1 MASTYSISGLASGL
15 DWRSM
20 ISQLVELERR
30 PITLLEEKQTTLG
43 EKKSAWNQVNSLLRS
58 LKTAAGALN
67 SPDDFSLFTPKAT
80 INSTTLNVSDLLSYA
95 VGSNATEGSYNIIVN
110 NLAAA
115 QKLASKSFS
124 STSEALGISGILI
137 INNRA
142 LSIAATDSLATIQN
156 KINSLNS
163 GENPAG
169 VTASIIAV
177 STGEYR
183 LSLTSRATGSEGI
196 SLANGSAAN
205 ILTQLGLA
213 DDTLSLR
220 NAVTGGARSWAF
232 SNSADPIGESLGLT
246 GAASGTVTIAGVAVS
261 IDLSTDSLEDIAGTI
276 NNDAA
281 LQAAGVRASVV
292 QSKNG
297 GNEAVYTLQI
307 DGTQNFT
314 DSNNI
319 LQTLGILKQG
329 YSDVTGVSGT
339 IKNTVNGTAISSG
352 TLLIDIDGYNT
363 WTSGDSITI
372 QGTGH
377 DGTALDAPVFSITEF
392 STVGDL
398 LSAVETAFG
407 GEATA
412 YVDGSGAIVV
422 EDNLAGVSSLSLTLT
437 PSIAASNSSLDFGT
451 FESSTIR
458 KREIVAGQDAEITL
472 DGITF
477 TRSTNQISDVIAGV
491 TLDLMR
497 ADEDA
502 TITLNVE
509 RDYEGIK
516 RKIKEFVDSYN
527 KVMSFIAAQNAAPG
541 EGETAKP
548 LYADASLQTVK
559 STLRSVVL
567 SGVTGLNS
575 TLDHL
580 SLIGVNIDKTGQL
593 SINDEKLDG
602 YLKSNFEDVVNLFSA
617 QGSSTNSSLTYIAS
631 GINMAEGDYEV
642 EISQTATRASVVGSG
657 FSGTLSGDATLTL
670 ASAGGKEE
678 TISLS
683 AGWNIT
689 SIVNAINSGNT
700 LGIVAEND
708 DGQLR
713 ISSNTYGSAGEFTLS
728 VTGGNLGLADGT
740 YAGLDVAGRIRE
752 QGSSDW
758 MSMTG
763 RGQTLIG
770 DDDQAVEGLRLRY
783 TGPETGMID
792 FSFIKGVGDKLD
804 KALHYMSDGIDGY
817 VANKQKSLQNQI
829 NNIDKKIDRMEMRLT
844 KYQETLIAKYTA
856 MERLLSQLQSQQSW
870 LMNQISFMSG
880 S

>member
-1 MASTYSISGLASGL
+1 
-15 DWRSM
+15 
-20 ISQLVELERR
+20 
-30 PITLLEEKQTTLG
+30 
-43 EKKSAWNQVNSLLRS
+43 RS

-67 SPDDFSLFTPKAT
+67 SPDDFNLFTPKAT

-95 VGSNATEGSYNIIVN
+95 VGSNATEGSYNITVN

-115 QKLASKSFS
+115 QKLSSKSFG
-124 STSEALGISGILI
+124 STSEALGISGELI
-137 INNRA
+137 INNRV
-142 LSIAATDSLATIQN
+142 LSIAATDSLSTIQN
-156 KINSLNS
+156 KINALNS
-163 GENPAG
+163 SENPAG
-169 VTASIIAV
+169 VTASIIAI

-196 SLANGSAAN
+196 SLASGSADN

-213 DDTLSLR
+213 DGTLSLR

-232 SNSADPIGESLGLT
+232 SSSAGSIGQVFGLT

-276 NNDAA
+276 NNNAA
-281 LQAAGVRASVV
+281 LQAAGVHASVV

-297 GNEAVYTLQI
+297 DETVYTLQI
-307 DGTQNFT
+307 DGTQDFT
-314 DSNNI
+314 DSSNI

-329 YSDVTGVSGT
+329 YSDVTGLNGT
-339 IKNTVNGTAISSG
+339 MENTVNGAAISSS

-363 WTSGDSITI
+363 WTPGDSITI

-377 DGTALDAPVFSITEF
+377 DGTALDASVFSITES

-398 LSAVETAFG
+398 LSAVEAAFG
-407 GEATA
+407 GEVTA
-412 YVDGSGAIVV
+412 YVNGSGAIVV
-422 EDNLAGVSSLSLTLT
+422 EDNQAGASSLSLTLT
-437 PSIAASNSSLDFGT
+437 PSIAAANSSLNFGS

-477 TRSTNQISDVIAGV
+477 TRSTNQISDVIAGI
-491 TLDLMR
+491 TLDLIG
-497 ADEDA
+497 ADENA
-502 TITLNVE
+502 TITLNVV
-509 RDYEGIK
+509 RDYEGVK
-516 RKIKEFVDSYN
+516 GKIKELVDSYN
-527 KVMSFIAAQNAAPG
+527 KVMSYIAAQNEAPG
-541 EGETAKP
+541 EGNATKP
-548 LYADASLQTVK
+548 LYADTSLYTVK
-559 STLRSVVL
+559 STLRSIIL
-567 SGVTGLNS
+567 SGVTGLDS
-575 TLDHL
+575 GLDHL
-580 SLIGVNIDKTGQL
+580 SLIGINIDKTGQL
-593 SINDEKLDG
+593 SINNAKLDG
-602 YLKSNFEDVVNLFSA
+602 YLQSNFEDVVNLFSA
-617 QGSSTNSSLTYIAS
+617 QGTSMNSSLTYITS

-642 EISQTATRASVVGSG
+642 EITQTATRASAVGSG
-657 FSGTLSGDATLTL
+657 FSGVLSEDATLTL
-670 ASAGGKEE
+670 TNARGKEE
-678 TISLS
+678 TITLS
-683 AGWNIT
+683 AGLNIA

-708 DGQLR
+708 GGQLR
-713 ISSNTYGSAGEFTLS
+713 ISSSTYGSSGEFTLS
-728 VTGGNLGLADGT
+728 MTGGNLGLADGT
-740 YAGLDVAGRIRE
+740 YTGLDVAGRIRE

-770 DDDQAVEGLRLRY
+770 DDDQAVEGLWLRY
-783 TGPETGMID
+783 TGSETGMVD
-792 FSFIKGVGDKLD
+792 FSFIKGVGDRLD

-844 KYQETLIAKYTA
+844 QYQETLIAKYTA

-880 S
+880 V

>member
-1 MASTYSISGLASGL
+1 MAATYSISGLASGL

-43 EKKSAWNQVNSLLRS
+43 EKKSAWNQVNSLLSS

-67 SPDDFSLFTPKAT
+67 SPDDFNLFTPKAT

-95 VGSNATEGSYNIIVN
+95 VGSNATEGSYNITVN

-115 QKLASKSFS
+115 QKLSSKSFG
-124 STSEALGISGILI
+124 STSEALGISGELI
-137 INNRA
+137 INNRV
-142 LSIAATDSLATIQN
+142 LSIAATDSLSTIQN
-156 KINSLNS
+156 KINALNS

-169 VTASIIAV
+169 VTASIIAI

-196 SLANGSAAN
+196 SLASGSADN

-213 DDTLSLR
+213 DGTLSLR

-232 SNSADPIGESLGLT
+232 SSSADSIGQVFGLT

-276 NNDAA
+276 NNNAA
-281 LQAAGVRASVV
+281 LQAAGVHASVV

-297 GNEAVYTLQI
+297 DETVYTLQI
-307 DGTQNFT
+307 DGTQDFT
-314 DSNNI
+314 DSSNI

-329 YSDVTGVSGT
+329 YSDVTGVNGT
-339 IKNTVNGTAISSG
+339 MENTVNGAAISSS

-363 WTSGDSITI
+363 WTPGDSITI

-377 DGTALDAPVFSITEF
+377 DGTALDASVFSITES

-398 LSAVETAFG
+398 LSAVEAAFG
-407 GEATA
+407 GEVTA
-412 YVDGSGAIVV
+412 YVNGSGAIVV
-422 EDNLAGVSSLSLTLT
+422 EDNQAGASSLSLTLT
-437 PSIAASNSSLDFGT
+437 PSIAAANSSLNFGS

-477 TRSTNQISDVIAGV
+477 TRSTNQISDVIAGI
-491 TLDLMR
+491 TLDLIG
-497 ADEDA
+497 ADENA
-502 TITLNVE
+502 TITLNVV
-509 RDYEGIK
+509 RDYEGVK
-516 RKIKEFVDSYN
+516 GKIKELVDSYN
-527 KVMSFIAAQNAAPG
+527 KVMSYIAAQNEAPG
-541 EGETAKP
+541 EGNATKP
-548 LYADASLQTVK
+548 LYADTSLYTVK
-559 STLRSVVL
+559 STLRSIIL
-567 SGVTGLNS
+567 SGVTGLDS
-575 TLDHL
+575 GLDHL

-593 SINDEKLDG
+593 SINNAKLDG
-602 YLKSNFEDVVNLFSA
+602 YLQSNFEDVVNLFSA
-617 QGSSTNSSLTYIAS
+617 QGTSMNSSLTYITS

-642 EISQTATRASVVGSG
+642 EITQTATRASAVGSG
-657 FSGTLSGDATLTL
+657 FSGVLSEDATLTL
-670 ASAGGKEE
+670 TNARGKEE
-678 TISLS
+678 TITLS
-683 AGWNIT
+683 AGLNIA

-708 DGQLR
+708 GGQLR
-713 ISSNTYGSAGEFTLS
+713 ISSSTYGSSGEFTLS
-728 VTGGNLGLADGT
+728 MTGGNLGLADGT
-740 YAGLDVAGRIRE
+740 YTGLDVAGRIRE

-770 DDDQAVEGLRLRY
+770 DDDQAVEGLWLRY
-783 TGPETGMID
+783 TGSETGMVD
-792 FSFIKGVGDKLD
+792 FSFIKGVGDRLD

-844 KYQETLIAKYTA
+844 QYQETLIAKYTA

-880 S
+880 V

>member
-67 SPDDFSLFTPKAT
+67 SPDDFNLFTPKAT

-95 VGSNATEGSYNIIVN
+95 VGSNATEGSYNITVN

-115 QKLASKSFS
+115 QKLSSKSFG
-124 STSEALGISGILI
+124 STSEALGISGELI
-137 INNRA
+137 INNRV
-142 LSIAATDSLATIQN
+142 LSIAATDSLSTIQN
-156 KINSLNS
+156 KINALNS
-163 GENPAG
+163 SENPAG
-169 VTASIIAV
+169 VTASIIAI

-196 SLANGSAAN
+196 SLASGSADN

-213 DDTLSLR
+213 DGTLSLR

-232 SNSADPIGESLGLT
+232 SSSADSIGQVFGLT

-276 NNDAA
+276 NNNAA
-281 LQAAGVRASVV
+281 LQAAGVHASVV

-297 GNEAVYTLQI
+297 DETVYTLQI
-307 DGTQNFT
+307 DGTQDFT
-314 DSNNI
+314 DSSNI

-329 YSDVTGVSGT
+329 YSDVTGVNGT
-339 IKNTVNGTAISSG
+339 MENTVNGAAISSS

-363 WTSGDSITI
+363 WTPGDSITI

-377 DGTALDAPVFSITEF
+377 DGTALDASVFSITES

-398 LSAVETAFG
+398 LSAVEAAFG
-407 GEATA
+407 GEVTA
-412 YVDGSGAIVV
+412 YVNGSGAIVV
-422 EDNLAGVSSLSLTLT
+422 EDNQAGASSLSLTLT
-437 PSIAASNSSLDFGT
+437 PSIAAANSSLNFGS

-477 TRSTNQISDVIAGV
+477 TRSTNQISDVIAGI
-491 TLDLMR
+491 TLDLIG
-497 ADEDA
+497 ADENA
-502 TITLNVE
+502 TITLNVV
-509 RDYEGIK
+509 RDYEGVK
-516 RKIKEFVDSYN
+516 GKIKELVDSYN
-527 KVMSFIAAQNAAPG
+527 KVMSYIAAQNEAPG
-541 EGETAKP
+541 EGNATKP
-548 LYADASLQTVK
+548 LYADTSLYTVK
-559 STLRSVVL
+559 STLRSIIL
-567 SGVTGLNS
+567 SGVTGLDS
-575 TLDHL
+575 GLDHL
-580 SLIGVNIDKTGQL
+580 SLIGINIDKTGQL
-593 SINDEKLDG
+593 SINNAKLDG
-602 YLKSNFEDVVNLFSA
+602 YLQSNFEDVVNLFSA
-617 QGSSTNSSLTYIAS
+617 QGTSMNSSLTYITS

-642 EISQTATRASVVGSG
+642 EITQTATRASAVGSG
-657 FSGTLSGDATLTL
+657 FSGVLSEDATLTL
-670 ASAGGKEE
+670 TNARGKEE
-678 TISLS
+678 TITLS
-683 AGWNIT
+683 AGLNIA

-708 DGQLR
+708 GGQLR
-713 ISSNTYGSAGEFTLS
+713 ISSSTYGSSGEFTLS
-728 VTGGNLGLADGT
+728 MTGGNLGLADGT
-740 YAGLDVAGRIRE
+740 YTGLDVAGRIRE

-770 DDDQAVEGLRLRY
+770 DDDQAVEGLWLRY
-783 TGPETGMID
+783 TGSETGMVD
-792 FSFIKGVGDKLD
+792 FSFIKGVGDRLD

-844 KYQETLIAKYTA
+844 QYQETLIAKYTA

>member
-67 SPDDFSLFTPKAT
+67 SPDDFNLFTPKAT

-95 VGSNATEGSYNIIVN
+95 VGSNATEGSYNITVN

-115 QKLASKSFS
+115 QKLSSKSFG
-124 STSEALGISGILI
+124 STSEALGISGELI
-137 INNRA
+137 INNRV
-142 LSIAATDSLATIQN
+142 LSIAATDSLSTIQN
-156 KINSLNS
+156 KINALNS
-163 GENPAG
+163 SENPAG
-169 VTASIIAV
+169 VTASIIAI

-196 SLANGSAAN
+196 SLASGSADN

-213 DDTLSLR
+213 DGTLSLR

-232 SNSADPIGESLGLT
+232 SSSAGSIGQVFGLT

-276 NNDAA
+276 NNNAA
-281 LQAAGVRASVV
+281 LQAAGVHASVV

-297 GNEAVYTLQI
+297 DETVYTLQI
-307 DGTQNFT
+307 DGTQDFT
-314 DSNNI
+314 DSSNI

-329 YSDVTGVSGT
+329 YSDVTGVNGT
-339 IKNTVNGTAISSG
+339 MENTVNGAAISSS

-363 WTSGDSITI
+363 WTPGDSITI

-377 DGTALDAPVFSITEF
+377 DGTALDASVFSITES

-398 LSAVETAFG
+398 LSAVEAAFG
-407 GEATA
+407 GEVTA
-412 YVDGSGAIVV
+412 YVNGSGAIVV
-422 EDNLAGVSSLSLTLT
+422 EDNQAGASSLSLTLT
-437 PSIAASNSSLDFGT
+437 PSIAAANSSLNFGS

-477 TRSTNQISDVIAGV
+477 TRSTNQISDVIAGI
-491 TLDLMR
+491 TLDLIG
-497 ADEDA
+497 ADENA
-502 TITLNVE
+502 TITLNVV
-509 RDYEGIK
+509 RDYEGVK
-516 RKIKEFVDSYN
+516 GKIKELVDSYN
-527 KVMSFIAAQNAAPG
+527 KVMSYIAAQNEAPG
-541 EGETAKP
+541 EGNATKP
-548 LYADASLQTVK
+548 LYADTSLYTVK
-559 STLRSVVL
+559 STLRSIIL
-567 SGVTGLNS
+567 SGVTGLDS
-575 TLDHL
+575 GLDHL
-580 SLIGVNIDKTGQL
+580 SLIGINIDKTGQL
-593 SINDEKLDG
+593 SINNAKLDG
-602 YLKSNFEDVVNLFSA
+602 YLQSNFEDVVNLFSA
-617 QGSSTNSSLTYIAS
+617 QGTSMNSSLTYITS

-642 EISQTATRASVVGSG
+642 EITQTATRASAVGSG
-657 FSGTLSGDATLTL
+657 FSGVLSEDATLTL
-670 ASAGGKEE
+670 TNARGKEE
-678 TISLS
+678 TITLS
-683 AGWNIT
+683 AGLNIA

-708 DGQLR
+708 GGQLR
-713 ISSNTYGSAGEFTLS
+713 ISSSTYGSSGEFTLS
-728 VTGGNLGLADGT
+728 MTGGNLGLADGT
-740 YAGLDVAGRIRE
+740 YTGLDVAGRIRE

-770 DDDQAVEGLRLRY
+770 DDDQAVEGLWLRY
-783 TGPETGMID
+783 TGSETGMVD
-792 FSFIKGVGDKLD
+792 FSFIKGVGDRLD

-844 KYQETLIAKYTA
+844 QYQETLIAKYTA

-880 S
+880 V

>member
-67 SPDDFSLFTPKAT
+67 SPDDFNLFTPKAT

-95 VGSNATEGSYNIIVN
+95 VGSNATEGSYNITVN

-115 QKLASKSFS
+115 QKLSSKSFG
-124 STSEALGISGILI
+124 STSEALGISGELI
-137 INNRA
+137 INNRV
-142 LSIAATDSLATIQN
+142 LSIAATDSLSTIQN
-156 KINSLNS
+156 KINALNS

-169 VTASIIAV
+169 VTASIIAI

-196 SLANGSAAN
+196 SLASGSADN

-213 DDTLSLR
+213 DGTLSLR

-232 SNSADPIGESLGLT
+232 SSSADSIGQVFGLT

-276 NNDAA
+276 NNNAA
-281 LQAAGVRASVV
+281 LQAAGVHASVV

-297 GNEAVYTLQI
+297 DETVYTLQI
-307 DGTQNFT
+307 DGTQDFT
-314 DSNNI
+314 DSSNI

-329 YSDVTGVSGT
+329 YSDVTGVNGT
-339 IKNTVNGTAISSG
+339 MENTVNGAAISSS

-363 WTSGDSITI
+363 WTPGDSITI

-377 DGTALDAPVFSITEF
+377 DGTALDASVFSITES

-398 LSAVETAFG
+398 LSAVEAAFG
-407 GEATA
+407 GEVTA
-412 YVDGSGAIVV
+412 YVNGSGAIVV
-422 EDNLAGVSSLSLTLT
+422 EDNQAGASSLSLTLT
-437 PSIAASNSSLDFGT
+437 PSIAAANSSLNFGS

-477 TRSTNQISDVIAGV
+477 TRSTNQISDVIAGI
-491 TLDLMR
+491 TLDLIG
-497 ADEDA
+497 ADENA
-502 TITLNVE
+502 TITLNVV
-509 RDYEGIK
+509 RDYEGVK
-516 RKIKEFVDSYN
+516 DKIKELVDSYN
-527 KVMSFIAAQNAAPG
+527 KVVSYIAAQNEAPG
-541 EGETAKP
+541 EGNATKP
-548 LYADASLQTVK
+548 LYADTSLYTVK
-559 STLRSVVL
+559 STLRSIIL
-567 SGVTGLNS
+567 SGVTGLDS
-575 TLDHL
+575 GLDHL
-580 SLIGVNIDKTGQL
+580 SLIGINIDKTGQL
-593 SINDEKLDG
+593 SINNAKLDG
-602 YLKSNFEDVVNLFSA
+602 YLQSNFEDVVNLFSA
-617 QGSSTNSSLTYIAS
+617 QGTSMNSSLTYITS

-642 EISQTATRASVVGSG
+642 EITQTATRASAVGSG
-657 FSGTLSGDATLTL
+657 FSGVLSEDATLTL
-670 ASAGGKEE
+670 TNARGKEE
-678 TISLS
+678 TITLS
-683 AGWNIT
+683 AGLNIA

-708 DGQLR
+708 GGQLR
-713 ISSNTYGSAGEFTLS
+713 ISSSTYGSSGEFTLS
-728 VTGGNLGLADGT
+728 MTGGNLGLADGT
-740 YAGLDVAGRIRE
+740 YTGLDVAGRIRE

-770 DDDQAVEGLRLRY
+770 DDDQAVEGLWLRY
-783 TGPETGMID
+783 TGSETGMVD
-792 FSFIKGVGDKLD
+792 FSFIKGVGDRLD

-844 KYQETLIAKYTA
+844 QYQETLIAKYTA

-880 S
+880 V

>member
-1 MASTYSISGLASGL
+1 MAATYSISGLASGL

-67 SPDDFSLFTPKAT
+67 SPDDFNLFTPKAT

-95 VGSNATEGSYNIIVN
+95 VGSNATEGSYNITVN

-115 QKLASKSFS
+115 QKLSSKSFG
-124 STSEALGISGILI
+124 STSEALGISGELI
-137 INNRA
+137 INNRV
-142 LSIAATDSLATIQN
+142 LSIAATDSLSTIQN
-156 KINSLNS
+156 KINALNS

-169 VTASIIAV
+169 VTASIIAI

-183 LSLTSRATGSEGI
+183 LSLTSRVTGSEGI
-196 SLANGSAAN
+196 SLASGSADN

-213 DDTLSLR
+213 DGTLSLR

-232 SNSADPIGESLGLT
+232 SSSADSIGQVFGLT

-276 NNDAA
+276 NNNAA
-281 LQAAGVRASVV
+281 LQAAGVHASVV

-297 GNEAVYTLQI
+297 DETVYTLQI
-307 DGTQNFT
+307 DGTQDFT
-314 DSNNI
+314 DSSNI

-329 YSDVTGVSGT
+329 YSDVTGVNGT
-339 IKNTVNGTAISSG
+339 MENTVNGAAISSS

-363 WTSGDSITI
+363 WTPGDSITI

-377 DGTALDAPVFSITEF
+377 DGTALDASVFSITES

-398 LSAVETAFG
+398 LSAVEAAFG
-407 GEATA
+407 GEVTA
-412 YVDGSGAIVV
+412 YVNGSGAIVV
-422 EDNLAGVSSLSLTLT
+422 EDNQAGASSLSLTLT
-437 PSIAASNSSLDFGT
+437 PSIAAANSSLNFGS

-477 TRSTNQISDVIAGV
+477 TRSTNQISDVIAGI
-491 TLDLMR
+491 TLDLIG
-497 ADEDA
+497 ADENA
-502 TITLNVE
+502 TITLNVV
-509 RDYEGIK
+509 RDYEGVK
-516 RKIKEFVDSYN
+516 GKIKELVDSYN
-527 KVMSFIAAQNAAPG
+527 KVMSYIAAQNEAPG
-541 EGETAKP
+541 EGNATKP
-548 LYADASLQTVK
+548 LYADTSLYTVK
-559 STLRSVVL
+559 STLRSIIL
-567 SGVTGLNS
+567 SGVTGLDS
-575 TLDHL
+575 GLDHL
-580 SLIGVNIDKTGQL
+580 SLIGINIDKTGQL
-593 SINDEKLDG
+593 SINNAKLDG
-602 YLKSNFEDVVNLFSA
+602 YLQSNFEDVVNLFSA
-617 QGSSTNSSLTYIAS
+617 QGTSMNSSLTYITS

-642 EISQTATRASVVGSG
+642 EITQTATRASAVGSG
-657 FSGTLSGDATLTL
+657 FSGVLSEDATLTL
-670 ASAGGKEE
+670 TNARGKEE
-678 TISLS
+678 TITLS
-683 AGWNIT
+683 AGLNIA

-708 DGQLR
+708 GGQLR
-713 ISSNTYGSAGEFTLS
+713 ISSSTYGSSGEFTLS
-728 VTGGNLGLADGT
+728 MTGGNLGLADGT
-740 YAGLDVAGRIRE
+740 YTGLDVAGRIRE

-770 DDDQAVEGLRLRY
+770 DDDQAVEGLWLRY
-783 TGPETGMID
+783 TGSETGMVD
-792 FSFIKGVGDKLD
+792 FSFIKGVGDRLD

-844 KYQETLIAKYTA
+844 QYQETLIAKYTA

-880 S
+880 V

>member
-67 SPDDFSLFTPKAT
+67 SPDDFNLFTPKAT

-196 SLANGSAAN
+196 SLASGSADN

-213 DDTLSLR
+213 DGTLSLR

-232 SNSADPIGESLGLT
+232 SSSAGSIGQVFGLT

-276 NNDAA
+276 NNNAA
-281 LQAAGVRASVV
+281 LQAAGVHASVV

-297 GNEAVYTLQI
+297 DETVYTLQI
-307 DGTQNFT
+307 DGTQDFT
-314 DSNNI
+314 DSSNI

-329 YSDVTGVSGT
+329 YSDVTGLNGT
-339 IKNTVNGTAISSG
+339 MENTVNGAAISSS

-363 WTSGDSITI
+363 WTPGDSITI

-377 DGTALDAPVFSITEF
+377 DGTALDASVFSITES

-398 LSAVETAFG
+398 LSAVEAAFG
-407 GEATA
+407 GEVTA
-412 YVDGSGAIVV
+412 YVNGSGAIVV
-422 EDNLAGVSSLSLTLT
+422 EDNQAGASSLSLTLT
-437 PSIAASNSSLDFGT
+437 PSIAAANSSLNFGS

-477 TRSTNQISDVIAGV
+477 TRSTNQISDVIAGI
-491 TLDLMR
+491 TLDLIG
-497 ADEDA
+497 ADENA
-502 TITLNVE
+502 TITLNVV
-509 RDYEGIK
+509 RDYEGVK
-516 RKIKEFVDSYN
+516 GKIKELVDSYN
-527 KVMSFIAAQNAAPG
+527 KVMSYIAAQNEAPG
-541 EGETAKP
+541 EGNATKP
-548 LYADASLQTVK
+548 LYADTSLYTVK
-559 STLRSVVL
+559 STLRSIIL
-567 SGVTGLNS
+567 SGVTGLDS
-575 TLDHL
+575 GLDHL
-580 SLIGVNIDKTGQL
+580 SLIGINIDKTGQL
-593 SINDEKLDG
+593 SINNAKLDG
-602 YLKSNFEDVVNLFSA
+602 YLQSNFEDVVNLFSA
-617 QGSSTNSSLTYIAS
+617 QGTSMNSSLTYITS

-642 EISQTATRASVVGSG
+642 EITQTATRASAVGSG
-657 FSGTLSGDATLTL
+657 FSGVLSEDATLTL
-670 ASAGGKEE
+670 TNARGKEE
-678 TISLS
+678 TITLS
-683 AGWNIT
+683 AGLNIA

-708 DGQLR
+708 GGQLR
-713 ISSNTYGSAGEFTLS
+713 ISSSTYGSSGEFTLS
-728 VTGGNLGLADGT
+728 MTGGNLGLADGT
-740 YAGLDVAGRIRE
+740 YTGLDVAGRIRE

-770 DDDQAVEGLRLRY
+770 DDDQAVEGLWLRY
-783 TGPETGMID
+783 TGSETGMVD
-792 FSFIKGVGDKLD
+792 FSFIKGVGDRLD

-844 KYQETLIAKYTA
+844 QYQETLIAKYTA

-880 S
+880 V

>member
-1 MASTYSISGLASGL
+1 
-15 DWRSM
+15 M

-67 SPDDFSLFTPKAT
+67 SPDDFNLFTPKAT

-95 VGSNATEGSYNIIVN
+95 VGSNATEGSYNITVN

-115 QKLASKSFS
+115 QKLSSKSFG
-124 STSEALGISGILI
+124 STSEALGISGELI
-137 INNRA
+137 INNRV
-142 LSIAATDSLATIQN
+142 LSIAATDSLSTIQN
-156 KINSLNS
+156 KINALNS

-169 VTASIIAV
+169 VTASIIAI

-196 SLANGSAAN
+196 SLASGSADN

-213 DDTLSLR
+213 DGTLSLR

-232 SNSADPIGESLGLT
+232 SSSADSIGQVFGLT

-276 NNDAA
+276 NNNAA
-281 LQAAGVRASVV
+281 LQAAGVHASVV

-297 GNEAVYTLQI
+297 DETVYTLQI
-307 DGTQNFT
+307 DGTQDFT
-314 DSNNI
+314 DSSNI

-329 YSDVTGVSGT
+329 YSDVTGVNGT
-339 IKNTVNGTAISSG
+339 MENTVNGAAISSS

-363 WTSGDSITI
+363 WTPGDSITI

-377 DGTALDAPVFSITEF
+377 DGTALDASVFSITES

-398 LSAVETAFG
+398 LSAVEAAFG
-407 GEATA
+407 GEVTA
-412 YVDGSGAIVV
+412 YVNGSGAIVV
-422 EDNLAGVSSLSLTLT
+422 EDNQAGASSLSLTLT
-437 PSIAASNSSLDFGT
+437 PSIAAANSSLNFGS

-477 TRSTNQISDVIAGV
+477 TRSTNQISDVIAGI
-491 TLDLMR
+491 TLDLIG
-497 ADEDA
+497 ADENA
-502 TITLNVE
+502 TITLNVV
-509 RDYEGIK
+509 RDYEGVK
-516 RKIKEFVDSYN
+516 GKIKELVDSYN
-527 KVMSFIAAQNAAPG
+527 KVMSYIAAQNEAPG
-541 EGETAKP
+541 EGNATKP
-548 LYADASLQTVK
+548 LYADTSLYTVK
-559 STLRSVVL
+559 STLRSIIL
-567 SGVTGLNS
+567 SGVTGLDS
-575 TLDHL
+575 GLDHL
-580 SLIGVNIDKTGQL
+580 SLIGINIDKTGQL
-593 SINDEKLDG
+593 SINNAKLDG
-602 YLKSNFEDVVNLFSA
+602 YLQSNFEDVVNLFSA
-617 QGSSTNSSLTYIAS
+617 QGTSMNSSLTYITS

-642 EISQTATRASVVGSG
+642 EITQTATRASAVGSG
-657 FSGTLSGDATLTL
+657 FSGVLSEDATLTL
-670 ASAGGKEE
+670 TNARGKEE
-678 TISLS
+678 TITLS
-683 AGWNIT
+683 AGLNIA

-708 DGQLR
+708 GGQLR
-713 ISSNTYGSAGEFTLS
+713 ISSSTYGSSGEFTLS
-728 VTGGNLGLADGT
+728 MTGGNLGLADGT
-740 YAGLDVAGRIRE
+740 YTGLDVAGRIRE

-770 DDDQAVEGLRLRY
+770 DDDQAVEGLWLRY
-783 TGPETGMID
+783 TGSETGMVD
-792 FSFIKGVGDKLD
+792 FSFIKGVGDRLD

-844 KYQETLIAKYTA
+844 QYQETLIAKYTA

-880 S
+880 V

>member
-1 MASTYSISGLASGL
+1 MAATYSISGLASGL

-67 SPDDFSLFTPKAT
+67 SPDDFNLFTPKAT

-95 VGSNATEGSYNIIVN
+95 VGSNATEGSYNITVN

-115 QKLASKSFS
+115 QKLSSKSFG
-124 STSEALGISGILI
+124 STSEALGISGELI
-137 INNRA
+137 INNRV
-142 LSIAATDSLATIQN
+142 LSIAATDSLSTIQN
-156 KINSLNS
+156 KINALNS
-163 GENPAG
+163 SENPAG
-169 VTASIIAV
+169 VTASIIAI

-196 SLANGSAAN
+196 SLASGSADN

-213 DDTLSLR
+213 DGTLSLR

-232 SNSADPIGESLGLT
+232 SSSADSIGQVFGLT

-276 NNDAA
+276 NNNAA
-281 LQAAGVRASVV
+281 LQAAGVHASVV

-297 GNEAVYTLQI
+297 DETVYTLQI
-307 DGTQNFT
+307 DGTQDFT
-314 DSNNI
+314 DSSNI

-329 YSDVTGVSGT
+329 YSDVTGVNGT
-339 IKNTVNGTAISSG
+339 MENTVNGAAISSS

-363 WTSGDSITI
+363 WTPGDSITI

-377 DGTALDAPVFSITEF
+377 DGTALDASVFSITES

-398 LSAVETAFG
+398 LSAVEAAFG
-407 GEATA
+407 GEVTA
-412 YVDGSGAIVV
+412 YVNGSGAIVV
-422 EDNLAGVSSLSLTLT
+422 EDNQAGASSLSLTLT
-437 PSIAASNSSLDFGT
+437 PSIAAANSSLNFGS

-477 TRSTNQISDVIAGV
+477 TRSTNQISDVIAGI
-491 TLDLMR
+491 TLDLIG
-497 ADEDA
+497 ADENA
-502 TITLNVE
+502 TITLNVV
-509 RDYEGIK
+509 RDYEGVK
-516 RKIKEFVDSYN
+516 GKIKELVDSYN
-527 KVMSFIAAQNAAPG
+527 KVMSYIAAQNEAPG
-541 EGETAKP
+541 EGNATKP
-548 LYADASLQTVK
+548 LYADTSLYTVK
-559 STLRSVVL
+559 STLRSIIL
-567 SGVTGLNS
+567 SGVTGRDS
-575 TLDHL
+575 GLDHL
-580 SLIGVNIDKTGQL
+580 SLIGINIDKTGQL
-593 SINDEKLDG
+593 SINNAKLDG
-602 YLKSNFEDVVNLFSA
+602 YLQSNFEDVVNLFSA
-617 QGSSTNSSLTYIAS
+617 QGTSMNSSLTYITS

-642 EISQTATRASVVGSG
+642 EITQTATRASAVGSG
-657 FSGTLSGDATLTL
+657 FSGVLSEDATLTL
-670 ASAGGKEE
+670 TNARGKEE
-678 TISLS
+678 TITLS
-683 AGWNIT
+683 AGLNIA

-708 DGQLR
+708 GGQLR
-713 ISSNTYGSAGEFTLS
+713 ISSSTYGSSGEFTLS
-728 VTGGNLGLADGT
+728 MTGGNLGLADGT
-740 YAGLDVAGRIRE
+740 YTGLDVAGRIRE

-770 DDDQAVEGLRLRY
+770 DDDQAVEGLWLRY
-783 TGPETGMID
+783 TGSETGMVD
-792 FSFIKGVGDKLD
+792 FSFIKGVGDRLD

-844 KYQETLIAKYTA
+844 QYQETLIAKYTA

-880 S
+880 V

>member
-1 MASTYSISGLASGL
+1 MAATYSISGLASGL

-67 SPDDFSLFTPKAT
+67 SPDDFNLFTPKAT

-95 VGSNATEGSYNIIVN
+95 VGSNATEGSYNITVN

-115 QKLASKSFS
+115 QKLSSKSFG
-124 STSEALGISGILI
+124 STSEALGISGELI
-137 INNRA
+137 INNRV
-142 LSIAATDSLATIQN
+142 LSIAATDSLSTIQN
-156 KINSLNS
+156 KINALNS

-169 VTASIIAV
+169 VTASIIAI

-196 SLANGSAAN
+196 SLASGSADN

-213 DDTLSLR
+213 DGTLSLR

-232 SNSADPIGESLGLT
+232 SSSADSIGQVFGLT

-276 NNDAA
+276 NNNAA
-281 LQAAGVRASVV
+281 LQAAGVHASVV

-297 GNEAVYTLQI
+297 DETVYTLQI
-307 DGTQNFT
+307 DGTQDFT
-314 DSNNI
+314 DSSNI

-329 YSDVTGVSGT
+329 YSDVTGVNGT
-339 IKNTVNGTAISSG
+339 MENTVNGAAISSS

-363 WTSGDSITI
+363 WTPGDSITI

-377 DGTALDAPVFSITEF
+377 DGTALDASVFSITES

-398 LSAVETAFG
+398 LSAVEAAFG
-407 GEATA
+407 GEVTA
-412 YVDGSGAIVV
+412 YVNGSGAIVV
-422 EDNLAGVSSLSLTLT
+422 EDNQAGASSLSLTLT
-437 PSIAASNSSLDFGT
+437 PSIAAANSSLNFGS

-477 TRSTNQISDVIAGV
+477 TRSTNQISDVIAGI
-491 TLDLMR
+491 TLDLIG
-497 ADEDA
+497 ADENA
-502 TITLNVE
+502 TITLNVV
-509 RDYEGIK
+509 RDYEGVK
-516 RKIKEFVDSYN
+516 GKIKELVDSYN
-527 KVMSFIAAQNAAPG
+527 KVMSYIAAQNEAPG
-541 EGETAKP
+541 EGNATKP
-548 LYADASLQTVK
+548 LYADTSLYTVK
-559 STLRSVVL
+559 STLRSIIL
-567 SGVTGLNS
+567 SGVTGLDS
-575 TLDHL
+575 GLDHL
-580 SLIGVNIDKTGQL
+580 SLIGINIDKTGQL
-593 SINDEKLDG
+593 SINNAKLDG
-602 YLKSNFEDVVNLFSA
+602 YLQSNFEDVVNLFSA
-617 QGSSTNSSLTYIAS
+617 QGTSMNSSLTYITS

-642 EISQTATRASVVGSG
+642 EITQTATRASAVGSG
-657 FSGTLSGDATLTL
+657 FSGVLSEDATLTL
-670 ASAGGKEE
+670 TNARGKEE
-678 TISLS
+678 TITLS
-683 AGWNIT
+683 AGLNIA

-708 DGQLR
+708 GGQLR
-713 ISSNTYGSAGEFTLS
+713 ISSSTYGSSGEFTLS
-728 VTGGNLGLADGT
+728 MTGGNLGLADGT
-740 YAGLDVAGRIRE
+740 YTGLDVAGRIRE

-770 DDDQAVEGLRLRY
+770 DDDQAVEGLWLRY
-783 TGPETGMID
+783 TGSETGMVD
-792 FSFIKGVGDKLD
+792 FSFIKGVGDRLD

-844 KYQETLIAKYTA
+844 QYQETLIAKYTA

-880 S
+880 V

>member
-67 SPDDFSLFTPKAT
+67 SPDDFNLFTPKAT

-95 VGSNATEGSYNIIVN
+95 VGSNATEGSYNITVN

-115 QKLASKSFS
+115 QKLSSKSFG
-124 STSEALGISGILI
+124 STSEALGISGELI
-137 INNRA
+137 INNRV
-142 LSIAATDSLATIQN
+142 LSIAATDSLSTIQN
-156 KINSLNS
+156 KINALNS
-163 GENPAG
+163 SENPAG
-169 VTASIIAV
+169 VTASIIAI

-196 SLANGSAAN
+196 SLASGSADN

-213 DDTLSLR
+213 DGTLSLR

-232 SNSADPIGESLGLT
+232 SSSAGSIGQVFGLT

-276 NNDAA
+276 NNNAA
-281 LQAAGVRASVV
+281 LQAAGVHASVV

-297 GNEAVYTLQI
+297 DETVYTLQI
-307 DGTQNFT
+307 DGTQDFT
-314 DSNNI
+314 DSSNI

-329 YSDVTGVSGT
+329 YSDVTGVNGT
-339 IKNTVNGTAISSG
+339 MENTVNGAAISSS

-363 WTSGDSITI
+363 WTPGDSITI

-377 DGTALDAPVFSITEF
+377 DGTALDASVFSITES

-398 LSAVETAFG
+398 LSAVEAAFG
-407 GEATA
+407 GEVTA
-412 YVDGSGAIVV
+412 YVNGSGAIVV
-422 EDNLAGVSSLSLTLT
+422 EDNQAGASSLSLTLT
-437 PSIAASNSSLDFGT
+437 PSIAAANSSLNFGS

-477 TRSTNQISDVIAGV
+477 TRSTNQISDVIAGI
-491 TLDLMR
+491 TLDLIG
-497 ADEDA
+497 ADENA
-502 TITLNVE
+502 TITLNVV
-509 RDYEGIK
+509 RDYEGVK
-516 RKIKEFVDSYN
+516 GKIKELVDSYN
-527 KVMSFIAAQNAAPG
+527 KVMSYIAAQNEAPG
-541 EGETAKP
+541 EGNATKP
-548 LYADASLQTVK
+548 LYADTSLYTVK
-559 STLRSVVL
+559 STLRSIIL
-567 SGVTGLNS
+567 SGVTGLDS
-575 TLDHL
+575 GLDHL
-580 SLIGVNIDKTGQL
+580 SLIGINIDKTGQL
-593 SINDEKLDG
+593 SINNAKLDG
-602 YLKSNFEDVVNLFSA
+602 YLQSNFEDVVNLFSA
-617 QGSSTNSSLTYIAS
+617 QGTSMNSSLTYITS

-642 EISQTATRASVVGSG
+642 EITQTATRASAVGSG
-657 FSGTLSGDATLTL
+657 FSGVLSEDATLTL
-670 ASAGGKEE
+670 TNARGKEE
-678 TISLS
+678 TITLS
-683 AGWNIT
+683 AGLNIA

-708 DGQLR
+708 GGQLR
-713 ISSNTYGSAGEFTLS
+713 ISSSTYGSSGEFTLS
-728 VTGGNLGLADGT
+728 MTGGNLGLADGT
-740 YAGLDVAGRIRE
+740 YTGLDVAGRIRE

-770 DDDQAVEGLRLRY
+770 DDDQAVEGLWLRY
-783 TGPETGMID
+783 TGSETGMVD
-792 FSFIKGVGDKLD
+792 FSFIKGVGDRLD

-844 KYQETLIAKYTA
+844 QYQETLIAKYTA

>member
-1 MASTYSISGLASGL
+1 MTATYSISGLASGL

-58 LKTAAGALN
+58 LKTAADALN
-67 SPDDFSLFTPKAT
+67 SPDDFNLFTPKAT

-95 VGSNATEGSYNIIVN
+95 VGSNATEGSYNITVN

-115 QKLASKSFS
+115 QKLSSKSFG
-124 STSEALGISGILI
+124 STSEALGISGELI
-137 INNRA
+137 INNRV
-142 LSIAATDSLATIQN
+142 LSIAATDSLSTIQN
-156 KINSLNS
+156 KINALNS

-169 VTASIIAV
+169 VTASIIAI

-196 SLANGSAAN
+196 SLASGSADN

-213 DDTLSLR
+213 DGTLSLR

-232 SNSADPIGESLGLT
+232 SSSADSIGQVFGLT

-276 NNDAA
+276 NNNAA
-281 LQAAGVRASVV
+281 LQAAGVHASVV

-297 GNEAVYTLQI
+297 DETVYTLQI
-307 DGTQNFT
+307 DGTQDFT
-314 DSNNI
+314 DSSNI

-329 YSDVTGVSGT
+329 YSDVTGVNGT
-339 IKNTVNGTAISSG
+339 MENTVNGAAISSS

-363 WTSGDSITI
+363 WTPGDSITI

-377 DGTALDAPVFSITEF
+377 DGTALDASVFSITES

-398 LSAVETAFG
+398 LSAVEAAFG
-407 GEATA
+407 GEVTA
-412 YVDGSGAIVV
+412 YVNGSGAIVV
-422 EDNLAGVSSLSLTLT
+422 EDNQAGASSLSLTLT
-437 PSIAASNSSLDFGT
+437 PSIAAANSSLNFGS

-477 TRSTNQISDVIAGV
+477 TRSTNQISDVIAGI
-491 TLDLMR
+491 TLDLIG
-497 ADEDA
+497 ADENA
-502 TITLNVE
+502 TITLNVV
-509 RDYEGIK
+509 RDYEGVK
-516 RKIKEFVDSYN
+516 GKIKELVDSYN
-527 KVMSFIAAQNAAPG
+527 KVMSYIAAQNEAPG
-541 EGETAKP
+541 EGNATKP
-548 LYADASLQTVK
+548 LYADTSLYTVK
-559 STLRSVVL
+559 STLRSIIL
-567 SGVTGLNS
+567 SGVTGLDS
-575 TLDHL
+575 GLDHL
-580 SLIGVNIDKTGQL
+580 SLIGINIDKTGQL
-593 SINDEKLDG
+593 SINNAKLDG
-602 YLKSNFEDVVNLFSA
+602 YLQSNFEDVVNLFSA
-617 QGSSTNSSLTYIAS
+617 QGTSMNSSLTYITS

-642 EISQTATRASVVGSG
+642 EITQTATRASAVGSG
-657 FSGTLSGDATLTL
+657 FSGVLSEDATLTL
-670 ASAGGKEE
+670 TNARGKEE
-678 TISLS
+678 TITLS
-683 AGWNIT
+683 AGWNIA

-708 DGQLR
+708 GGQLR
-713 ISSNTYGSAGEFTLS
+713 ISSSTYGSSGEFTLS
-728 VTGGNLGLADGT
+728 MTGGNLGLADGT
-740 YAGLDVAGRIRE
+740 YTGLDVAGRIRE

-770 DDDQAVEGLRLRY
+770 DDDQAVEGLWLRY
-783 TGPETGMID
+783 TGSETGMVD
-792 FSFIKGVGDKLD
+792 FSFIKGVGDRLD

-844 KYQETLIAKYTA
+844 QYQETLIAKYTA

-880 S
+880 V

>member
-1 MASTYSISGLASGL
+1 MAATYSISGLASGL

-67 SPDDFSLFTPKAT
+67 SPDDFNLFTPKAT

-95 VGSNATEGSYNIIVN
+95 VGSNATEGSYNITVN

-115 QKLASKSFS
+115 QKLSSKSFG
-124 STSEALGISGILI
+124 STSEALGISGELI
-137 INNRA
+137 INNRV
-142 LSIAATDSLATIQN
+142 LSIAATDSLSTIQN
-156 KINSLNS
+156 KINALNS

-169 VTASIIAV
+169 VTASIIAI

-196 SLANGSAAN
+196 SLASGSADN

-213 DDTLSLR
+213 DGTLSLR

-232 SNSADPIGESLGLT
+232 SSSAGSIGQVFGLT

-276 NNDAA
+276 NNNAA
-281 LQAAGVRASVV
+281 LQAAGVHASVV

-297 GNEAVYTLQI
+297 DETVYTLQI
-307 DGTQNFT
+307 DGTQDFT
-314 DSNNI
+314 DSSNI

-329 YSDVTGVSGT
+329 YSDVTGVNGT
-339 IKNTVNGTAISSG
+339 MENTVNGAAISSS

-363 WTSGDSITI
+363 WTPGDSITI

-377 DGTALDAPVFSITEF
+377 DGTALDASVFSITES

-398 LSAVETAFG
+398 LSAVEAAFG
-407 GEATA
+407 GEVTA
-412 YVDGSGAIVV
+412 YVNGSGAIVV
-422 EDNLAGVSSLSLTLT
+422 EDNQAGASSLSLTLT
-437 PSIAASNSSLDFGT
+437 PSIAAANSSLNFGS

-477 TRSTNQISDVIAGV
+477 TRSTNQISDVIAGI
-491 TLDLMR
+491 TLDLIG
-497 ADEDA
+497 ADENA
-502 TITLNVE
+502 TITLNVV
-509 RDYEGIK
+509 RDYEGVK
-516 RKIKEFVDSYN
+516 GKIKELVDSYN
-527 KVMSFIAAQNAAPG
+527 KVMSYIAAQNEAPG
-541 EGETAKP
+541 EGNATKP
-548 LYADASLQTVK
+548 LYADTSLYTVK
-559 STLRSVVL
+559 STLRSIIL
-567 SGVTGLNS
+567 SGVTGLDS
-575 TLDHL
+575 GLDHL
-580 SLIGVNIDKTGQL
+580 SLIGINIDKTGQL
-593 SINDEKLDG
+593 SINNAKLDG
-602 YLKSNFEDVVNLFSA
+602 YLQSNFEDVVNLFSA
-617 QGSSTNSSLTYIAS
+617 QGTSMNSSLTYITS

-642 EISQTATRASVVGSG
+642 EITQTATRASAVGSG
-657 FSGTLSGDATLTL
+657 FSGVLSEDATLTL
-670 ASAGGKEE
+670 TNARGKEE
-678 TISLS
+678 TITLS
-683 AGWNIT
+683 AGLNIA

-708 DGQLR
+708 GGQLR
-713 ISSNTYGSAGEFTLS
+713 ISSSTYGSSGEFTLS
-728 VTGGNLGLADGT
+728 MTGGNLGLADGT
-740 YAGLDVAGRIRE
+740 YTGLDVAGRIRE

-770 DDDQAVEGLRLRY
+770 DDDQAVEGLWLRY
-783 TGPETGMID
+783 TGSETGMVD
-792 FSFIKGVGDKLD
+792 FSFIKGVGDRLD

-844 KYQETLIAKYTA
+844 QYQETLIAKYTA

>member
-1 MASTYSISGLASGL
+1 MAATYSISGLASGL

-67 SPDDFSLFTPKAT
+67 SPDDFNLFTPKAT

-95 VGSNATEGSYNIIVN
+95 VGSNATEGSYNITVN
-110 NLAAA
+110 NLATA
-115 QKLASKSFS
+115 QKLSSKSFG
-124 STSEALGISGILI
+124 STSEALGISGELI
-137 INNRA
+137 INNRV
-142 LSIAATDSLATIQN
+142 LSIAATDSLSTIQN
-156 KINSLNS
+156 KINALNS

-169 VTASIIAV
+169 VTASIIAI

-196 SLANGSAAN
+196 SLASGSADN

-213 DDTLSLR
+213 DGTLSLR

-232 SNSADPIGESLGLT
+232 SSSADSIGQVFGLT

-276 NNDAA
+276 NNNAA
-281 LQAAGVRASVV
+281 LQAAGVHASVV

-297 GNEAVYTLQI
+297 DETVYTLQI
-307 DGTQNFT
+307 DGTQDFT
-314 DSNNI
+314 DSSNI

-329 YSDVTGVSGT
+329 YSDVTGVNGT
-339 IKNTVNGTAISSG
+339 MENTVNGAAISSS

-363 WTSGDSITI
+363 WTPGDSITI

-377 DGTALDAPVFSITEF
+377 DGTALDASVFSITES

-398 LSAVETAFG
+398 LSAVEAAFG
-407 GEATA
+407 GEVTA
-412 YVDGSGAIVV
+412 YVNGSGAIVV
-422 EDNLAGVSSLSLTLT
+422 EDNQAGASSLSLTLT
-437 PSIAASNSSLDFGT
+437 PSIAAANSSLNFGS

-477 TRSTNQISDVIAGV
+477 TRSTNQISDVIAGI
-491 TLDLMR
+491 TLDLIG
-497 ADEDA
+497 ADENA
-502 TITLNVE
+502 TITLNVV
-509 RDYEGIK
+509 RDYEGVK
-516 RKIKEFVDSYN
+516 GKIKELVDSYN
-527 KVMSFIAAQNAAPG
+527 KVMSYIAAQNEAPG
-541 EGETAKP
+541 EGNATKP
-548 LYADASLQTVK
+548 LYADTSLYTVK
-559 STLRSVVL
+559 STLRSIIL
-567 SGVTGLNS
+567 SGVTGLDS
-575 TLDHL
+575 GLDHL
-580 SLIGVNIDKTGQL
+580 SLIGINIDKTGQL
-593 SINDEKLDG
+593 SINNAKLDG
-602 YLKSNFEDVVNLFSA
+602 YLQSNFEDVVNLFSA
-617 QGSSTNSSLTYIAS
+617 QGTSMNSSLTYITS

-642 EISQTATRASVVGSG
+642 EITQTATRASAVGSG
-657 FSGTLSGDATLTL
+657 FSGVLSEDATLTL
-670 ASAGGKEE
+670 TNARGKEE
-678 TISLS
+678 TITLS
-683 AGWNIT
+683 AGLNIA

-708 DGQLR
+708 GGQLR
-713 ISSNTYGSAGEFTLS
+713 ISSSTYGSSGEFTLS
-728 VTGGNLGLADGT
+728 MTGGNLGLADGT
-740 YAGLDVAGRIRE
+740 YTGLDVAGRIRE

-770 DDDQAVEGLRLRY
+770 DDDQAVEGLWLRY
-783 TGPETGMID
+783 TGSETGMVD
-792 FSFIKGVGDKLD
+792 FSFIKGVGDRLD

-844 KYQETLIAKYTA
+844 QYQETLIAKYTA

>member
-67 SPDDFSLFTPKAT
+67 SPDDFNLFTPKAT

-95 VGSNATEGSYNIIVN
+95 VGSNATEGSYNITVN

-115 QKLASKSFS
+115 QKLSSKSFG
-124 STSEALGISGILI
+124 STSEALGISGELI
-137 INNRA
+137 INNRV
-142 LSIAATDSLATIQN
+142 LSIAATDSLSTIQN
-156 KINSLNS
+156 KINALNS
-163 GENPAG
+163 SENPAG
-169 VTASIIAV
+169 VTASIIAI

-196 SLANGSAAN
+196 SLASGSADN

-213 DDTLSLR
+213 DGTLSLR

-232 SNSADPIGESLGLT
+232 SSSAGSIGQVFGLT

-276 NNDAA
+276 NNNAA
-281 LQAAGVRASVV
+281 LQAAGVHASVV

-297 GNEAVYTLQI
+297 DETVYTLQI
-307 DGTQNFT
+307 DGTQDFT
-314 DSNNI
+314 DSSNI

-329 YSDVTGVSGT
+329 YSDVTGLNGT
-339 IKNTVNGTAISSG
+339 MENTVNGAAISSS

-363 WTSGDSITI
+363 WTPGDFITI

-377 DGTALDAPVFSITEF
+377 DGTALDASVFSITET

-398 LSAVETAFG
+398 LSAIEAAFG
-407 GEATA
+407 GDVTA
-412 YVDGSGAIVV
+412 YVNGSGAIVV
-422 EDNLAGVSSLSLTLT
+422 EDNQAGASSLSLTLT
-437 PSIAASNSSLDFGT
+437 PSIAAANSSLNFGS

-477 TRSTNQISDVIAGV
+477 TRSTNQISDVIAGI
-491 TLDLMR
+491 TLDLIG
-497 ADEDA
+497 AHENA
-502 TITLNVE
+502 TITLNVV
-509 RDYEGIK
+509 RDYEGVK
-516 RKIKEFVDSYN
+516 DKIKELVDSYN
-527 KVMSFIAAQNAAPG
+527 KVVSYIAAQNEAPG
-541 EGETAKP
+541 EGNATKP
-548 LYADASLQTVK
+548 LYADTSLYTVK
-559 STLRSVVL
+559 STLRSIIL
-567 SGVTGLNS
+567 SGVTGRDS
-575 TLDHL
+575 GLDHL
-580 SLIGVNIDKTGQL
+580 SLIGINIDKTGQL
-593 SINDEKLDG
+593 SINNAKLDG

-617 QGSSTNSSLTYIAS
+617 QGTSTNSSLTYITS

-642 EISQTATRASVVGSG
+642 EITQTATKASAVGSG
-657 FSGTLSGDATLTL
+657 FSGALSEDATLTL
-670 ASAGGKEE
+670 ISASGKEV
-678 TISLS
+678 TITLS
-683 AGWNIT
+683 AGWNIA

-708 DGQLR
+708 GGQLR
-713 ISSNTYGSAGEFTLS
+713 ISSNTYGSSGEFTLS
-728 VTGGNLGLADGT
+728 VTGGNLGLVDGT
-740 YAGLDVAGRIRE
+740 YTGLDVAGRIRE

-763 RGQTLIG
+763 RGQILIG

-783 TGPETGMID
+783 TGSETGMVD

-844 KYQETLIAKYTA
+844 QYQETLIAKYTA

-870 LMNQISFMSG
+870 LMNQISFMIG
-880 S
+880 G

>member
-1 MASTYSISGLASGL
+1 MAATYSISGLASGL

-67 SPDDFSLFTPKAT
+67 SPDDFNLFTPKAT

-95 VGSNATEGSYNIIVN
+95 VGSNATEGSYNITVN

-115 QKLASKSFS
+115 QKLSSKSFG
-124 STSEALGISGILI
+124 STSEALGISGELI
-137 INNRA
+137 INNRV
-142 LSIAATDSLATIQN
+142 LSIATTDSLSTIQN
-156 KINSLNS
+156 KINALNS
-163 GENPAG
+163 GEKPAG
-169 VTASIIAV
+169 VTASIIAI

-196 SLANGSAAN
+196 SLASGSADN

-213 DDTLSLR
+213 DGTLSLR

-232 SNSADPIGESLGLT
+232 SSSADSIGQVFGLT

-276 NNDAA
+276 NNNAA
-281 LQAAGVRASVV
+281 LQAAGVHASVV

-297 GNEAVYTLQI
+297 DETVYTLQI
-307 DGTQNFT
+307 DGTQDFT
-314 DSNNI
+314 DSSNI

-329 YSDVTGVSGT
+329 YSDVTGLNGT
-339 IKNTVNGTAISSG
+339 MENTVNGAAISSS

-363 WTSGDSITI
+363 WTPGDSITI

-377 DGTALDAPVFSITEF
+377 DGTALDASVFSITES

-398 LSAVETAFG
+398 LSAVEAAFG
-407 GEATA
+407 GEVTA
-412 YVDGSGAIVV
+412 YVNGSGAIVV
-422 EDNLAGVSSLSLTLT
+422 EDNQAGASSLSLTLT
-437 PSIAASNSSLDFGT
+437 PSIAAANSSLNFGS

-477 TRSTNQISDVIAGV
+477 TRSTNQISDVIAGI
-491 TLDLMR
+491 TLDLIG
-497 ADEDA
+497 ADENA
-502 TITLNVE
+502 TITLNVV
-509 RDYEGIK
+509 RDYEGVK
-516 RKIKEFVDSYN
+516 GKIKELVDSYN
-527 KVMSFIAAQNAAPG
+527 KVMSYIAAQNEAPG
-541 EGETAKP
+541 EGNATKP
-548 LYADASLQTVK
+548 LYADTSLYTVK
-559 STLRSVVL
+559 STLRSIIL
-567 SGVTGLNS
+567 SGVTGLDS
-575 TLDHL
+575 GLDHL
-580 SLIGVNIDKTGQL
+580 SLIGINIDKTGQL
-593 SINDEKLDG
+593 SINNAKLDG
-602 YLKSNFEDVVNLFSA
+602 YLQSNFEDVVNLFSA
-617 QGSSTNSSLTYIAS
+617 QGTSMNSSLTYITS

-642 EISQTATRASVVGSG
+642 EITQTATRASAVGSG
-657 FSGTLSGDATLTL
+657 FSGVLSEDATLTL
-670 ASAGGKEE
+670 TNARGKEE
-678 TISLS
+678 TITLS
-683 AGWNIT
+683 AGLNIA

-708 DGQLR
+708 GGQLR
-713 ISSNTYGSAGEFTLS
+713 ISSSTYGSSGEFTLS
-728 VTGGNLGLADGT
+728 MTGGNLGLADGT
-740 YAGLDVAGRIRE
+740 YTGLDVAGRIRE

-770 DDDQAVEGLRLRY
+770 DDDQAVEGLWLRY
-783 TGPETGMID
+783 TGSETGMVD
-792 FSFIKGVGDKLD
+792 FSFIKGVGDRLD

-844 KYQETLIAKYTA
+844 QYQETLIAKYTA

-880 S
+880 V

>member
-58 LKTAAGALN
+58 LKTAADALN
-67 SPDDFSLFTPKAT
+67 SPDDFNLFTPKAT

-95 VGSNATEGSYNIIVN
+95 VGSNATEGSYNITVN

-115 QKLASKSFS
+115 QKLSSKSFG
-124 STSEALGISGILI
+124 STSEALGISGELI
-137 INNRA
+137 INNRV
-142 LSIAATDSLATIQN
+142 LSIAATDSLSTIQN
-156 KINSLNS
+156 KINALNS

-169 VTASIIAV
+169 VTASIIAI

-183 LSLTSRATGSEGI
+183 LSLTSRVTGSEGI
-196 SLANGSAAN
+196 SLASGSATN

-213 DDTLSLR
+213 DGTLSLR

-232 SNSADPIGESLGLT
+232 SSSAGSIGQVFGLT

-276 NNDAA
+276 NNNAA
-281 LQAAGVRASVV
+281 LQAAGVHASVV

-297 GNEAVYTLQI
+297 DETVYTLQI
-307 DGTQNFT
+307 DGTQDFT
-314 DSNNI
+314 DSSNI

-329 YSDVTGVSGT
+329 YSDVTGVNGT
-339 IKNTVNGTAISSG
+339 MENTVNGAAISSS

-363 WTSGDSITI
+363 WTPGDFITI

-377 DGTALDAPVFSITEF
+377 DGTALDASVFSITET

-398 LSAVETAFG
+398 LSAIEAAFG
-407 GEATA
+407 GDVTA
-412 YVDGSGAIVV
+412 YVNGSGAIVV
-422 EDNLAGVSSLSLTLT
+422 EDNQAGASSLSLTLT
-437 PSIAASNSSLDFGT
+437 PSIAAANSSLNFGS

-477 TRSTNQISDVIAGV
+477 TRSTNQISDVIAGI
-491 TLDLMR
+491 TLDLIG
-497 ADEDA
+497 AHENA
-502 TITLNVE
+502 TITLNVV
-509 RDYEGIK
+509 RDYEGVK
-516 RKIKEFVDSYN
+516 DKIKELVDSYN
-527 KVMSFIAAQNAAPG
+527 KVVSYIAAQNEAPG
-541 EGETAKP
+541 EGNATKP
-548 LYADASLQTVK
+548 LYADTSLYTVK
-559 STLRSVVL
+559 STLRSIIL
-567 SGVTGLNS
+567 SGVTGLDS
-575 TLDHL
+575 GLDHL
-580 SLIGVNIDKTGQL
+580 SLIGINIDKTGQL
-593 SINDEKLDG
+593 SINNAKLDG
-602 YLKSNFEDVVNLFSA
+602 YLQSNFEDVVNLFSA
-617 QGSSTNSSLTYIAS
+617 QGTSMNSSLTYITS

-642 EISQTATRASVVGSG
+642 EITQTATKASAVGSG
-657 FSGTLSGDATLTL
+657 FSGALSEDATLTL
-670 ASAGGKEE
+670 ISASGKEV
-678 TISLS
+678 TITLS
-683 AGWNIT
+683 AGWNIA

-708 DGQLR
+708 GGQLR
-713 ISSNTYGSAGEFTLS
+713 ISSNTYGSSGEFTLS
-728 VTGGNLGLADGT
+728 VTGGNLGLVDGT
-740 YAGLDVAGRIRE
+740 YTGLDVAGRIRE

-763 RGQTLIG
+763 RGQILIG

-783 TGPETGMID
+783 TGSETGMVD
-792 FSFIKGVGDKLD
+792 FSFIKGVGDRLD

-844 KYQETLIAKYTA
+844 QYQETLIAKYTA

-880 S
+880 V

>member
-1 MASTYSISGLASGL
+1 MAATYSISGLASGL

-67 SPDDFSLFTPKAT
+67 SPDDFNLFTPKAT

-95 VGSNATEGSYNIIVN
+95 VGSNATEGSYNITVN

-115 QKLASKSFS
+115 QKLSSKSFG
-124 STSEALGISGILI
+124 STSEALGISGELI
-137 INNRA
+137 INNRV
-142 LSIAATDSLATIQN
+142 LSIAATDSLSTIQN
-156 KINSLNS
+156 KINALNS
-163 GENPAG
+163 SENPAG
-169 VTASIIAV
+169 VTASIIAI

-196 SLANGSAAN
+196 SLASGSADN

-213 DDTLSLR
+213 DGTLSLR

-232 SNSADPIGESLGLT
+232 SSSAGSIGQVFGLT

-276 NNDAA
+276 NNNAA
-281 LQAAGVRASVV
+281 LQAAGVHASVV

-297 GNEAVYTLQI
+297 DETVYTLQI
-307 DGTQNFT
+307 DGTQDFT
-314 DSNNI
+314 DSSNI

-329 YSDVTGVSGT
+329 YSDVTGLNGT
-339 IKNTVNGTAISSG
+339 MENTVNGAAISSS

-363 WTSGDSITI
+363 WTPGDSITI

-377 DGTALDAPVFSITEF
+377 DGTALDASVFSITES

-398 LSAVETAFG
+398 LSAVEAAFG
-407 GEATA
+407 GEVTA
-412 YVDGSGAIVV
+412 YVNGSGAIVV
-422 EDNLAGVSSLSLTLT
+422 EDNQAGASSLSLTLT
-437 PSIAASNSSLDFGT
+437 PSIAAANSSLNFGS

-477 TRSTNQISDVIAGV
+477 TRSTNQISDVITGI
-491 TLDLMR
+491 TLDLIG
-497 ADEDA
+497 ADENA
-502 TITLNVE
+502 TITLNVV
-509 RDYEGIK
+509 RDYEGVK
-516 RKIKEFVDSYN
+516 GKIKELVDSYN
-527 KVMSFIAAQNAAPG
+527 KVMSYIAAQNEAPG
-541 EGETAKP
+541 EGNATKP
-548 LYADASLQTVK
+548 LYADTSLYTVK
-559 STLRSVVL
+559 STLRSIIL
-567 SGVTGLNS
+567 SGVTGRDS
-575 TLDHL
+575 GLDHL
-580 SLIGVNIDKTGQL
+580 SLIGINIDKTGQL
-593 SINDEKLDG
+593 SINNAKLDG
-602 YLKSNFEDVVNLFSA
+602 YLQSNFEDVVNLFSA
-617 QGSSTNSSLTYIAS
+617 QGTSMNSSLTYITS

-642 EISQTATRASVVGSG
+642 EITQTATRASAVGSG
-657 FSGTLSGDATLTL
+657 FSGVLSEDATLTL
-670 ASAGGKEE
+670 TNARGKEE
-678 TISLS
+678 TITLS
-683 AGWNIT
+683 AGLNIA

-708 DGQLR
+708 GGQLR
-713 ISSNTYGSAGEFTLS
+713 ISSSTYGSSGEFTLS
-728 VTGGNLGLADGT
+728 MTGGNLGLADGT
-740 YAGLDVAGRIRE
+740 YTGLDVAGRIRE

-770 DDDQAVEGLRLRY
+770 DDDQAVEGLWLRY
-783 TGPETGMID
+783 TGSETGMVD
-792 FSFIKGVGDKLD
+792 FSFIKGVGDRLD

-844 KYQETLIAKYTA
+844 QYQETLIAKYTA

-880 S
+880 V

>member
-1 MASTYSISGLASGL
+1 MAATYSISGLASGL

-67 SPDDFSLFTPKAT
+67 SPDDFNLFTPKAT

-95 VGSNATEGSYNIIVN
+95 VGSNATEGSYNITVN

-115 QKLASKSFS
+115 QKLSSKSFG
-124 STSEALGISGILI
+124 STSEALGISGELI
-137 INNRA
+137 INNRV
-142 LSIAATDSLATIQN
+142 LSIATTDSLSTIQN
-156 KINSLNS
+156 KINALNS

-169 VTASIIAV
+169 VTASIIAI

-196 SLANGSAAN
+196 SLASGSADN

-213 DDTLSLR
+213 DGTLSLR

-232 SNSADPIGESLGLT
+232 SSSADSIGQVFGLT

-276 NNDAA
+276 NNNAA
-281 LQAAGVRASVV
+281 LQAAGVHASVV

-297 GNEAVYTLQI
+297 DETVYTLQI
-307 DGTQNFT
+307 DGTQDFT
-314 DSNNI
+314 DSSNI

-329 YSDVTGVSGT
+329 YSDVTGVNGT
-339 IKNTVNGTAISSG
+339 MENTVNGAAISSS

-363 WTSGDSITI
+363 WTPGDSITI

-377 DGTALDAPVFSITEF
+377 DGTALDASVFSITES

-398 LSAVETAFG
+398 LSAVEAAFG
-407 GEATA
+407 GEVTA
-412 YVDGSGAIVV
+412 YVNGSGAIVV
-422 EDNLAGVSSLSLTLT
+422 EDNQAGASSLSLTLT
-437 PSIAASNSSLDFGT
+437 PSIAAANSSLNFGS

-477 TRSTNQISDVIAGV
+477 TRSTNQISDVIAGI
-491 TLDLMR
+491 TLDLIG
-497 ADEDA
+497 ADENA
-502 TITLNVE
+502 TITLNVV
-509 RDYEGIK
+509 RDYEGVK
-516 RKIKEFVDSYN
+516 GKIKELVDSYN
-527 KVMSFIAAQNAAPG
+527 KVMSYIAAQNEAPG
-541 EGETAKP
+541 EGNATKP
-548 LYADASLQTVK
+548 LYADTSLYTVK
-559 STLRSVVL
+559 STLRSIIL
-567 SGVTGLNS
+567 SGVTGLDS
-575 TLDHL
+575 GLDHL
-580 SLIGVNIDKTGQL
+580 SLIGINIDKTGQL
-593 SINDEKLDG
+593 SINNAKLDG
-602 YLKSNFEDVVNLFSA
+602 YLQSNFEDVVNLFSA
-617 QGSSTNSSLTYIAS
+617 QGTSMNSSLTYITS

-642 EISQTATRASVVGSG
+642 EITQTATRASAVGSG
-657 FSGTLSGDATLTL
+657 FSGVLSEDATLTL
-670 ASAGGKEE
+670 TNARGKEE
-678 TISLS
+678 TITLS
-683 AGWNIT
+683 AGLNIA

-708 DGQLR
+708 GGQLR
-713 ISSNTYGSAGEFTLS
+713 ISSSTYGSSGEFTLS
-728 VTGGNLGLADGT
+728 MTGGNLGLADGT
-740 YAGLDVAGRIRE
+740 YTGLDVAGRIRE

-770 DDDQAVEGLRLRY
+770 DDDQAVEGLWLRY
-783 TGPETGMID
+783 TGSETGMVD
-792 FSFIKGVGDKLD
+792 FSFIKGVGDRLD

-844 KYQETLIAKYTA
+844 QYQETLIAKYTA

-880 S
+880 V

>member
-1 MASTYSISGLASGL
+1 
-15 DWRSM
+15 
-20 ISQLVELERR
+20 
-30 PITLLEEKQTTLG
+30 
-43 EKKSAWNQVNSLLRS
+43 RS

-67 SPDDFSLFTPKAT
+67 SPDDFNLFTPKAT

-95 VGSNATEGSYNIIVN
+95 VGSNATEGSYNITVN

-115 QKLASKSFS
+115 QKLSSKSFG
-124 STSEALGISGILI
+124 STSEALGISGELI
-137 INNRA
+137 INNRV
-142 LSIAATDSLATIQN
+142 LSIAATDSLSTIQN
-156 KINSLNS
+156 KINALNS

-169 VTASIIAV
+169 VTASIIAI

-196 SLANGSAAN
+196 SLASGSADN

-213 DDTLSLR
+213 DGTLSLR

-232 SNSADPIGESLGLT
+232 SSSADSIGQVFGLT

-276 NNDAA
+276 NNNAA
-281 LQAAGVRASVV
+281 LQAAGVHASVV

-297 GNEAVYTLQI
+297 DETVYTLQI
-307 DGTQNFT
+307 DGTQDFT
-314 DSNNI
+314 DSSNI

-329 YSDVTGVSGT
+329 YSDVTGVNGT
-339 IKNTVNGTAISSG
+339 MENTVNGAAISSS

-363 WTSGDSITI
+363 WTPGDSITI

-377 DGTALDAPVFSITEF
+377 DGTALDASVFSITES

-398 LSAVETAFG
+398 LSAVEAAFG
-407 GEATA
+407 GEVTA
-412 YVDGSGAIVV
+412 YVNGSGAIVV
-422 EDNLAGVSSLSLTLT
+422 EDNQAGASSLSLTLT
-437 PSIAASNSSLDFGT
+437 PSIAAANSSLNFGS

-477 TRSTNQISDVIAGV
+477 TRSTNQISDVIAGI
-491 TLDLMR
+491 TLDLIG
-497 ADEDA
+497 ADENA
-502 TITLNVE
+502 TITLNVV
-509 RDYEGIK
+509 RDYEGVK
-516 RKIKEFVDSYN
+516 GKIKELVDSYN
-527 KVMSFIAAQNAAPG
+527 KVMSYIAAQNEAPG
-541 EGETAKP
+541 EGNATKP
-548 LYADASLQTVK
+548 LYADTSLYTVK
-559 STLRSVVL
+559 STLRSIIL
-567 SGVTGLNS
+567 SGVTGRDS
-575 TLDHL
+575 GLDHL
-580 SLIGVNIDKTGQL
+580 SLIGINIDKTGQL
-593 SINDEKLDG
+593 SINNAKLDG
-602 YLKSNFEDVVNLFSA
+602 YLQSNFEDVVNLFSA
-617 QGSSTNSSLTYIAS
+617 QGTSMNSSLTYITS

-642 EISQTATRASVVGSG
+642 EITQTATRASAVGSG
-657 FSGTLSGDATLTL
+657 FSGVLSEDATLTL
-670 ASAGGKEE
+670 TNARGKEE
-678 TISLS
+678 TITLS
-683 AGWNIT
+683 AGLNIA

-708 DGQLR
+708 GGQLR
-713 ISSNTYGSAGEFTLS
+713 ISSSTYGSSGEFTLS
-728 VTGGNLGLADGT
+728 MTGGNLGLADGT
-740 YAGLDVAGRIRE
+740 YTGLDVAGRIRE

-770 DDDQAVEGLRLRY
+770 DDDQAVEGLWLRY
-783 TGPETGMID
+783 TGSETGMVD
-792 FSFIKGVGDKLD
+792 FSFIKGVGDRLD

-844 KYQETLIAKYTA
+844 QYQETLIAKYTA

-880 S
+880 V

>member
-67 SPDDFSLFTPKAT
+67 SPDDFNLFTPKAT

-95 VGSNATEGSYNIIVN
+95 VGSNATEGSYNITVN

-115 QKLASKSFS
+115 QKLSSKSFG
-124 STSEALGISGILI
+124 STSEALGISGELI
-137 INNRA
+137 INNRV
-142 LSIAATDSLATIQN
+142 LSIAATDSLSTIQN
-156 KINSLNS
+156 KINALNS
-163 GENPAG
+163 SENPAG
-169 VTASIIAV
+169 VTASIIAI

-196 SLANGSAAN
+196 SLASGSADN

-213 DDTLSLR
+213 DGTLSLR

-232 SNSADPIGESLGLT
+232 SSSAGSIGQVFGLT

-276 NNDAA
+276 NNNAA
-281 LQAAGVRASVV
+281 LQAAGVHASVV

-297 GNEAVYTLQI
+297 DETVYTLQI
-307 DGTQNFT
+307 DGTQDFT
-314 DSNNI
+314 DSSNI

-329 YSDVTGVSGT
+329 YSDVTGLNGT
-339 IKNTVNGTAISSG
+339 MENTVNGAAISSS

-363 WTSGDSITI
+363 WTPGDFITI

-377 DGTALDAPVFSITEF
+377 DGTALDASVFSITET

-398 LSAVETAFG
+398 LSAIEAAFG
-407 GEATA
+407 GDVTA
-412 YVDGSGAIVV
+412 YVNGSGAIVV
-422 EDNLAGVSSLSLTLT
+422 EDNQAGASSLSLTLT
-437 PSIAASNSSLDFGT
+437 PSIAAANSSLNFGT

-670 ASAGGKEE
+670 TSAGGKEE

-713 ISSNTYGSAGEFTLS
+713 ISNSTYGSSGEFTLS
-728 VTGGNLGLADGT
+728 VTGGNLGLVDGT

-783 TGPETGMID
+783 TGSETGMIV

-817 VANKQKSLQNQI
+817 VANKQKSLQNQM

>member
-67 SPDDFSLFTPKAT
+67 SPDDFNLFTPKAT

-95 VGSNATEGSYNIIVN
+95 VGSNATEGSYNITVN

-115 QKLASKSFS
+115 QKLSSKSFG
-124 STSEALGISGILI
+124 STSEALGISGELI
-137 INNRA
+137 INNRV
-142 LSIAATDSLATIQN
+142 LSIAATDSLSTIQN
-156 KINSLNS
+156 KINALNS
-163 GENPAG
+163 SENPAG
-169 VTASIIAV
+169 VTASIIAI

-196 SLANGSAAN
+196 SLASGSADN

-213 DDTLSLR
+213 DGTLSLR

-232 SNSADPIGESLGLT
+232 SSSAGSIGQVFGLT

-276 NNDAA
+276 NNNAA
-281 LQAAGVRASVV
+281 LQAAGVHASVV

-297 GNEAVYTLQI
+297 DETVYTLQI
-307 DGTQNFT
+307 DGTQDFT
-314 DSNNI
+314 DSSNI

-329 YSDVTGVSGT
+329 YSDVTGLNGT
-339 IKNTVNGTAISSG
+339 MENTVNGAAISSS

-363 WTSGDSITI
+363 WTPGDFITI

-377 DGTALDAPVFSITEF
+377 DGTALDASVFSITET

-398 LSAVETAFG
+398 LSAIEAAFG
-407 GEATA
+407 GDVTA
-412 YVDGSGAIVV
+412 YVNGSGAIVV
-422 EDNLAGVSSLSLTLT
+422 EDNQAGASSLSLTLT
-437 PSIAASNSSLDFGT
+437 PSIAAANSSLNFGS

-477 TRSTNQISDVIAGV
+477 TRSTNQISDVIAGI
-491 TLDLMR
+491 TLDLIG
-497 ADEDA
+497 AHENA
-502 TITLNVE
+502 TITLNVV
-509 RDYEGIK
+509 RDYEGVK
-516 RKIKEFVDSYN
+516 DKIKELVDSYN
-527 KVMSFIAAQNAAPG
+527 KVMSYIAAQNEAPG
-541 EGETAKP
+541 EGNATKP
-548 LYADASLQTVK
+548 LYADTSLYTVK
-559 STLRSVVL
+559 STLRSIIL
-567 SGVTGLNS
+567 SGVTGRDS
-575 TLDHL
+575 GLDHL
-580 SLIGVNIDKTGQL
+580 SLIGINIDKTGQL
-593 SINDEKLDG
+593 SINNAKLDG
-602 YLKSNFEDVVNLFSA
+602 YLQSNFEDVVNLFSA
-617 QGSSTNSSLTYIAS
+617 QGTSMNSSLTYITS

-642 EISQTATRASVVGSG
+642 EITQTATRASAVGSG
-657 FSGTLSGDATLTL
+657 FSGVLSEDATLTL
-670 ASAGGKEE
+670 TNARGKEE
-678 TISLS
+678 TITLS
-683 AGWNIT
+683 AGLNIA

-708 DGQLR
+708 GGQLR
-713 ISSNTYGSAGEFTLS
+713 ISSSTYGSSGEFTLS
-728 VTGGNLGLADGT
+728 MTGGNLGLADGT
-740 YAGLDVAGRIRE
+740 YTGLDVAGRIRE

-770 DDDQAVEGLRLRY
+770 DDDQAVEGLWLRY
-783 TGPETGMID
+783 TGSETGMVD
-792 FSFIKGVGDKLD
+792 FSFIKGVGDRLD

-844 KYQETLIAKYTA
+844 QYQETLIAKYTA

-880 S
+880 V

>member
-1 MASTYSISGLASGL
+1 MAATYSISGLASGL

-67 SPDDFSLFTPKAT
+67 SPDDFNLFTPKAT

-95 VGSNATEGSYNIIVN
+95 VGSNATEGSYNITVN

-115 QKLASKSFS
+115 QKLSSKSFG
-124 STSEALGISGILI
+124 STSEALGISGELI
-137 INNRA
+137 INNRV
-142 LSIAATDSLATIQN
+142 LSIAATDSLSTIQN
-156 KINSLNS
+156 KINALNS
-163 GENPAG
+163 SENPAG
-169 VTASIIAV
+169 VTASIIAI

-196 SLANGSAAN
+196 SLASGSADN

-213 DDTLSLR
+213 DGTLSLR

-232 SNSADPIGESLGLT
+232 SSSAGSIGQVFGLT

-276 NNDAA
+276 NNNAA
-281 LQAAGVRASVV
+281 LQAAGVHASVV

-297 GNEAVYTLQI
+297 DETVYTLQI
-307 DGTQNFT
+307 DGTQDFT
-314 DSNNI
+314 DSSNI

-329 YSDVTGVSGT
+329 YSDVTGLNGT
-339 IKNTVNGTAISSG
+339 MENTVNGAAISSS

-363 WTSGDSITI
+363 WTPGDSITI

-377 DGTALDAPVFSITEF
+377 DGTALDASVFSITES

-398 LSAVETAFG
+398 LSAVEAAFG
-407 GEATA
+407 GEVTA
-412 YVDGSGAIVV
+412 YVNGSGAIVV
-422 EDNLAGVSSLSLTLT
+422 EDNQAGASSLSLTLT
-437 PSIAASNSSLDFGT
+437 PSIAAANSSLNFGS

-477 TRSTNQISDVIAGV
+477 TRSTNQISDVIAGI
-491 TLDLMR
+491 TLDLIG
-497 ADEDA
+497 ADENA
-502 TITLNVE
+502 TITLNVV
-509 RDYEGIK
+509 RDYEGVK
-516 RKIKEFVDSYN
+516 GKIKELVDSYN
-527 KVMSFIAAQNAAPG
+527 KVMSYIAAQNEAPG
-541 EGETAKP
+541 EGNATKP
-548 LYADASLQTVK
+548 LYADTSLYTVK
-559 STLRSVVL
+559 STLRSIIL
-567 SGVTGLNS
+567 SGVTGLDS
-575 TLDHL
+575 GLDHL
-580 SLIGVNIDKTGQL
+580 SLIGINIDKTGQL
-593 SINDEKLDG
+593 SINNAKLDG
-602 YLKSNFEDVVNLFSA
+602 YLQSNFEDVVNLFSA
-617 QGSSTNSSLTYIAS
+617 QGTSMNSSLTYITS

-642 EISQTATRASVVGSG
+642 EITQTATRASAVGSG
-657 FSGTLSGDATLTL
+657 FSGVLSEDATLTL
-670 ASAGGKEE
+670 TNARGKEE
-678 TISLS
+678 TITLS
-683 AGWNIT
+683 AGLNIA

-708 DGQLR
+708 GGQLR
-713 ISSNTYGSAGEFTLS
+713 ISSSTYGSSGEFTLS
-728 VTGGNLGLADGT
+728 MTGGNLGLADGT
-740 YAGLDVAGRIRE
+740 YTGLDVAGRIRE

-770 DDDQAVEGLRLRY
+770 DDDQAVEGLWLRY
-783 TGPETGMID
+783 TGSETGMVD
-792 FSFIKGVGDKLD
+792 FSFIKGVGDRLD

-844 KYQETLIAKYTA
+844 QYQETLIAKYTA

-880 S
+880 V

>member
-67 SPDDFSLFTPKAT
+67 SPDDFNLFTPKAT

-95 VGSNATEGSYNIIVN
+95 VGSNATEGSYNITVN

-115 QKLASKSFS
+115 QKLSSKSFG
-124 STSEALGISGILI
+124 STSEALGISGELI
-137 INNRA
+137 INNRV
-142 LSIAATDSLATIQN
+142 LSIAATDSLSTIQN
-156 KINSLNS
+156 KINALNS
-163 GENPAG
+163 SENPAG
-169 VTASIIAV
+169 VTASIIAI

-196 SLANGSAAN
+196 SLASGSADN

-213 DDTLSLR
+213 DGTLSLR

-232 SNSADPIGESLGLT
+232 SSSAGSIGQVFGLT

-276 NNDAA
+276 NNNAA
-281 LQAAGVRASVV
+281 LQAAGVHASVV

-297 GNEAVYTLQI
+297 DETVYTLQI
-307 DGTQNFT
+307 DGTQDFT
-314 DSNNI
+314 DSSNI

-329 YSDVTGVSGT
+329 YSDVTGVNGT
-339 IKNTVNGTAISSG
+339 MENTVNGAAISSS

-363 WTSGDSITI
+363 WTPGDFITI

-377 DGTALDAPVFSITEF
+377 DGTALDASVFSITET

-398 LSAVETAFG
+398 LSAIEAAFG
-407 GEATA
+407 GDVTA
-412 YVDGSGAIVV
+412 YVNGSGAIVV
-422 EDNLAGVSSLSLTLT
+422 EDNQAGASSLSLTLT
-437 PSIAASNSSLDFGT
+437 PSIAAANSSLNFGS

-477 TRSTNQISDVIAGV
+477 TRSTNQISDVIAGI
-491 TLDLMR
+491 TLDLIG
-497 ADEDA
+497 AHENA
-502 TITLNVE
+502 TITLNVV
-509 RDYEGIK
+509 RDYEGVK
-516 RKIKEFVDSYN
+516 DKIKELVDSYN
-527 KVMSFIAAQNAAPG
+527 KVVSYIAAQNEAPG
-541 EGETAKP
+541 EGNATKP
-548 LYADASLQTVK
+548 LYADTSLYTVK
-559 STLRSVVL
+559 STLRSIIL
-567 SGVTGLNS
+567 SGVTGRDS
-575 TLDHL
+575 GLDHL
-580 SLIGVNIDKTGQL
+580 SLIGINIDKTGQL
-593 SINDEKLDG
+593 SINNAKLDG
-602 YLKSNFEDVVNLFSA
+602 YLQSNFEDVVNLFSA
-617 QGSSTNSSLTYIAS
+617 QGTSMNSSLTYITS

-642 EISQTATRASVVGSG
+642 EITQTATRASAVGSG
-657 FSGTLSGDATLTL
+657 FSGVLSEDATLTL
-670 ASAGGKEE
+670 TNARGKEE
-678 TISLS
+678 TITLS
-683 AGWNIT
+683 AGLNIA

-708 DGQLR
+708 GGQLR
-713 ISSNTYGSAGEFTLS
+713 ISSSTYGSSGEFTLS
-728 VTGGNLGLADGT
+728 MTGGNLGLADGT
-740 YAGLDVAGRIRE
+740 YTGLDVAGRIRE

-770 DDDQAVEGLRLRY
+770 DDDQAVEGLWLRY
-783 TGPETGMID
+783 TGSETGMVD
-792 FSFIKGVGDKLD
+792 FSFIKGVGDRLD

-844 KYQETLIAKYTA
+844 QYQETLIAKYTA

-880 S
+880 V

>member
-1 MASTYSISGLASGL
+1 MAATYSISGLASGL

-67 SPDDFSLFTPKAT
+67 SPDDFNLFTPKAT

-95 VGSNATEGSYNIIVN
+95 VGSNATEGSYNITVN
-110 NLAAA
+110 NLATA
-115 QKLASKSFS
+115 QKLSSKSFG
-124 STSEALGISGILI
+124 STSEALGISGELI
-137 INNRA
+137 INNRV
-142 LSIAATDSLATIQN
+142 LSIAATDSLSTIQN
-156 KINSLNS
+156 KINALNS

-169 VTASIIAV
+169 VTASIIAI

-196 SLANGSAAN
+196 SLASGSADN

-213 DDTLSLR
+213 DGTLSLR

-232 SNSADPIGESLGLT
+232 SSSADSIGQVFGLT

-276 NNDAA
+276 NNNAA
-281 LQAAGVRASVV
+281 LQAAGVHASVV

-297 GNEAVYTLQI
+297 DETVYTLQI
-307 DGTQNFT
+307 DGTQDFT
-314 DSNNI
+314 DSSNI

-329 YSDVTGVSGT
+329 YSDVTGLNGT
-339 IKNTVNGTAISSG
+339 MENTVNGAAISSS

-363 WTSGDSITI
+363 WTPGDSITI

-377 DGTALDAPVFSITEF
+377 DGTALDASVFSITES

-398 LSAVETAFG
+398 LSAVEAAFG
-407 GEATA
+407 GEVTA
-412 YVDGSGAIVV
+412 YVNGSGAIVV
-422 EDNLAGVSSLSLTLT
+422 EDNQAGASSLSLTLT
-437 PSIAASNSSLDFGT
+437 PSIAAANSSLNFGS

-477 TRSTNQISDVIAGV
+477 TRSTNQISDVIAGI
-491 TLDLMR
+491 TLDLIG
-497 ADEDA
+497 ADENA
-502 TITLNVE
+502 TITLNVV
-509 RDYEGIK
+509 RDYEGVK
-516 RKIKEFVDSYN
+516 GKIKELVDSYN
-527 KVMSFIAAQNAAPG
+527 KVMSYIAAQNEAPG
-541 EGETAKP
+541 EGNATKP
-548 LYADASLQTVK
+548 LYADTSLYTVK
-559 STLRSVVL
+559 STLRSIIL
-567 SGVTGLNS
+567 SGVTGLDS
-575 TLDHL
+575 GLDHL
-580 SLIGVNIDKTGQL
+580 SLIGINIDKTGQL
-593 SINDEKLDG
+593 SINNAKLDG
-602 YLKSNFEDVVNLFSA
+602 YLQSNFEDVVNLFSA
-617 QGSSTNSSLTYIAS
+617 QGTSMNSSLTYITS

-642 EISQTATRASVVGSG
+642 EITQTATRASAVGSG
-657 FSGTLSGDATLTL
+657 FSGVLSEDATLTL
-670 ASAGGKEE
+670 TNARGKEE
-678 TISLS
+678 TITLS
-683 AGWNIT
+683 AGLNIA

-708 DGQLR
+708 GGQLR
-713 ISSNTYGSAGEFTLS
+713 ISSSTYGSSGEFTLS
-728 VTGGNLGLADGT
+728 MTGGNLGLADGT
-740 YAGLDVAGRIRE
+740 YTGLDVAGRIRE

-770 DDDQAVEGLRLRY
+770 DDDQAVEGLWLRY
-783 TGPETGMID
+783 TGSETGMVD
-792 FSFIKGVGDKLD
+792 FSFIKGVGDRLD

-844 KYQETLIAKYTA
+844 QYQETLIAKYTA

>member
-67 SPDDFSLFTPKAT
+67 SPDDFNLFTPKAT

-95 VGSNATEGSYNIIVN
+95 VGSNATEGSYNITVN

-115 QKLASKSFS
+115 QKLSSKSFG
-124 STSEALGISGILI
+124 STSEALGISGELI
-137 INNRA
+137 INNRV
-142 LSIAATDSLATIQN
+142 LSIAATDSLSTIQN
-156 KINSLNS
+156 KINALNS
-163 GENPAG
+163 SENPAG
-169 VTASIIAV
+169 VTASIIAI

-196 SLANGSAAN
+196 SLASGSADN

-213 DDTLSLR
+213 DGTLSLR

-232 SNSADPIGESLGLT
+232 SSSAGSIGQVFGLT

-276 NNDAA
+276 NNNAA
-281 LQAAGVRASVV
+281 LQAAGVHASVV

-297 GNEAVYTLQI
+297 DETVYTLQI
-307 DGTQNFT
+307 DGTQDFT
-314 DSNNI
+314 DSSNI

-329 YSDVTGVSGT
+329 YSDVTGLNGT
-339 IKNTVNGTAISSG
+339 MENTVNGAAISSS

-363 WTSGDSITI
+363 WTPGDFITI

-377 DGTALDAPVFSITEF
+377 DGTALDASVFSITES

-398 LSAVETAFG
+398 LSAIEAAFG
-407 GEATA
+407 GDVTA
-412 YVDGSGAIVV
+412 YVNGSGAIVV
-422 EDNLAGVSSLSLTLT
+422 EDNQAGASSLSLTLT
-437 PSIAASNSSLDFGT
+437 PSIAAANSSLNFGS

-477 TRSTNQISDVIAGV
+477 TRSTNQISDVIAGI
-491 TLDLMR
+491 TLDLIG
-497 ADEDA
+497 AHENA
-502 TITLNVE
+502 TITLNVV
-509 RDYEGIK
+509 RDYEGVK
-516 RKIKEFVDSYN
+516 DKIKELVDSYN
-527 KVMSFIAAQNAAPG
+527 KVVSYIAAQNEAPG
-541 EGETAKP
+541 EGNATKP
-548 LYADASLQTVK
+548 LYADTSLYTVK
-559 STLRSVVL
+559 STLRSIIL
-567 SGVTGLNS
+567 SGVTGRDS
-575 TLDHL
+575 GLDHL
-580 SLIGVNIDKTGQL
+580 SLIGINIDKTGQL
-593 SINDEKLDG
+593 SINNAKLDG

-617 QGSSTNSSLTYIAS
+617 QGTSTNSSLTYITS

-642 EISQTATRASVVGSG
+642 EITQTATRASAVGSG
-657 FSGTLSGDATLTL
+657 FSGVLSEDATLTL
-670 ASAGGKEE
+670 TNARGKEE
-678 TISLS
+678 TITLS
-683 AGWNIT
+683 AGLNIA

-708 DGQLR
+708 GGQLR
-713 ISSNTYGSAGEFTLS
+713 ISSSTYGSSGEFTLS
-728 VTGGNLGLADGT
+728 MTGGNLGLADGT
-740 YAGLDVAGRIRE
+740 YTGLDVAGRIRE

-770 DDDQAVEGLRLRY
+770 DDDQAVEGLWLRY
-783 TGPETGMID
+783 TGSETGMVD
-792 FSFIKGVGDKLD
+792 FSFIKGVGDRLD

-844 KYQETLIAKYTA
+844 QYQETLIAKYTA

-880 S
+880 V

>member
-67 SPDDFSLFTPKAT
+67 SPDDFNLFTPKAT

-95 VGSNATEGSYNIIVN
+95 VGSNATEGSYNITVN

-115 QKLASKSFS
+115 QKLSSKSFG
-124 STSEALGISGILI
+124 STSEALGISGELI
-137 INNRA
+137 INNRV
-142 LSIAATDSLATIQN
+142 LSIAATDSLSTIQN
-156 KINSLNS
+156 KINALNS
-163 GENPAG
+163 SENPAG
-169 VTASIIAV
+169 VTASIIAI

-196 SLANGSAAN
+196 SLASGSADN

-213 DDTLSLR
+213 DGTLSLR

-232 SNSADPIGESLGLT
+232 SSSAGSIGQVFGLT

-276 NNDAA
+276 NNNAA
-281 LQAAGVRASVV
+281 LQAAGVHASVV

-297 GNEAVYTLQI
+297 DETVYTLQI
-307 DGTQNFT
+307 DGTQDFT
-314 DSNNI
+314 DSSNI

-329 YSDVTGVSGT
+329 YSDVTGLNGT
-339 IKNTVNGTAISSG
+339 MENTVNGAAISSS

-363 WTSGDSITI
+363 WTPGDFITI

-377 DGTALDAPVFSITEF
+377 DGTALDASVFSITET

-398 LSAVETAFG
+398 LSAIEAAFG
-407 GEATA
+407 GDVTA
-412 YVDGSGAIVV
+412 YVNGSGAIVV
-422 EDNLAGVSSLSLTLT
+422 EDNQAGASSLSLTLT
-437 PSIAASNSSLDFGT
+437 PSIAAANSSLNFGS

-477 TRSTNQISDVIAGV
+477 TRSTNQISDVIAGI
-491 TLDLMR
+491 TLDLIG
-497 ADEDA
+497 AHENA
-502 TITLNVE
+502 TITLNVV
-509 RDYEGIK
+509 RDYEGVK
-516 RKIKEFVDSYN
+516 DKIKELVDSYN
-527 KVMSFIAAQNAAPG
+527 KVVSYIAAQNEAPG
-541 EGETAKP
+541 EGNATKP
-548 LYADASLQTVK
+548 LYADTSLYTVK
-559 STLRSVVL
+559 STLRSIIL
-567 SGVTGLNS
+567 SGVTGRDS
-575 TLDHL
+575 GLDHL
-580 SLIGVNIDKTGQL
+580 SLIGINIDKTGQL
-593 SINDEKLDG
+593 SINNAKLDG
-602 YLKSNFEDVVNLFSA
+602 YLQSNFEDVVNLFSA
-617 QGSSTNSSLTYIAS
+617 QGTSMNSSLTYITS

-642 EISQTATRASVVGSG
+642 EITQTATRASAVGSG
-657 FSGTLSGDATLTL
+657 FSGVLSEDATLTL
-670 ASAGGKEE
+670 TNARGKEE
-678 TISLS
+678 TITLS
-683 AGWNIT
+683 AGLNIA

-708 DGQLR
+708 GGQLR
-713 ISSNTYGSAGEFTLS
+713 ISSSTYGSSGEFTLS
-728 VTGGNLGLADGT
+728 MTGGNLGLADGT
-740 YAGLDVAGRIRE
+740 YTGLDVAGRIRE

-770 DDDQAVEGLRLRY
+770 DDDQAVEGLWLRY
-783 TGPETGMID
+783 TGSETGMVD
-792 FSFIKGVGDKLD
+792 FSFIKGVGDRLD

-844 KYQETLIAKYTA
+844 QYQETLIAKYTA

-880 S
+880 V

>member
-1 MASTYSISGLASGL
+1 MAATYSISGLASGL

-67 SPDDFSLFTPKAT
+67 SPDDFNLFTPKAT

-95 VGSNATEGSYNIIVN
+95 VGSNATEGSYNITVN

-115 QKLASKSFS
+115 QKLSSKSFG
-124 STSEALGISGILI
+124 STSEALGISGELI
-137 INNRA
+137 INNRV
-142 LSIAATDSLATIQN
+142 LSIAATDSLSTIQN
-156 KINSLNS
+156 KINALNS

-169 VTASIIAV
+169 VTASIIAI

-196 SLANGSAAN
+196 SLASGSADN

-213 DDTLSLR
+213 DGTLSLR

-232 SNSADPIGESLGLT
+232 SSSADSIGQVFGLT

-276 NNDAA
+276 NNNAA
-281 LQAAGVRASVV
+281 LQAAGVHASVV

-297 GNEAVYTLQI
+297 DETVYTLQI
-307 DGTQNFT
+307 DGTQDFT
-314 DSNNI
+314 DSSNI

-329 YSDVTGVSGT
+329 YSDVTGVNGT
-339 IKNTVNGTAISSG
+339 MENTVNGAAISSS

-363 WTSGDSITI
+363 WTPGDSITI

-377 DGTALDAPVFSITEF
+377 DGTALDASVFSITES

-398 LSAVETAFG
+398 LSAVEAAFG
-407 GEATA
+407 GEVTA
-412 YVDGSGAIVV
+412 YVNGSGAIVV
-422 EDNLAGVSSLSLTLT
+422 EDNQAGASSLSLTLT
-437 PSIAASNSSLDFGT
+437 PSIAAANSSLNFGS

-477 TRSTNQISDVIAGV
+477 TRSTNQISDVIAGI
-491 TLDLMR
+491 TLDLIG
-497 ADEDA
+497 ADENA
-502 TITLNVE
+502 TITLNVV
-509 RDYEGIK
+509 RDYEGVK
-516 RKIKEFVDSYN
+516 GKIKELVDSYN
-527 KVMSFIAAQNAAPG
+527 KVMSYIAAQNEAPG
-541 EGETAKP
+541 EGNATKP
-548 LYADASLQTVK
+548 LYADTSLYTVK
-559 STLRSVVL
+559 STLRSIIL
-567 SGVTGLNS
+567 SGVTGLDS
-575 TLDHL
+575 GLDHL
-580 SLIGVNIDKTGQL
+580 SLIGINIDKTGQL
-593 SINDEKLDG
+593 SINNAKLDG
-602 YLKSNFEDVVNLFSA
+602 YLQSNFEDVVNLFSA
-617 QGSSTNSSLTYIAS
+617 QGTSMNSSLTYITS

-642 EISQTATRASVVGSG
+642 EITQTATRASAVGSG
-657 FSGTLSGDATLTL
+657 FSGVLSEDATLTL
-670 ASAGGKEE
+670 TNARGKEE
-678 TISLS
+678 TITLS
-683 AGWNIT
+683 AGLNIA

-708 DGQLR
+708 GGQLR
-713 ISSNTYGSAGEFTLS
+713 ISSSTYGSSGEFTLS
-728 VTGGNLGLADGT
+728 MTGGNLGLADGT
-740 YAGLDVAGRIRE
+740 YTGLDVAGRIRE

-770 DDDQAVEGLRLRY
+770 DDDQAVEGLWLRY
-783 TGPETGMID
+783 TGSETGMVD
-792 FSFIKGVGDKLD
+792 FSFIKGVGDRLD

-817 VANKQKSLQNQI
+817 VTNKQKSLQNQI

-844 KYQETLIAKYTA
+844 QYQETLIAKYTA

-880 S
+880 V

>member
-67 SPDDFSLFTPKAT
+67 SPDDFNLFTPKAT

-95 VGSNATEGSYNIIVN
+95 VGSNATEGSYNITVN

-115 QKLASKSFS
+115 QKLSSKSFG
-124 STSEALGISGILI
+124 STSEALGISGELI
-137 INNRA
+137 INNRV
-142 LSIAATDSLATIQN
+142 LSIAATDSLSTIQN
-156 KINSLNS
+156 KINALNS
-163 GENPAG
+163 SENPAG
-169 VTASIIAV
+169 VTASIIAI

-196 SLANGSAAN
+196 SLASGSADN

-213 DDTLSLR
+213 DGTLSLR

-232 SNSADPIGESLGLT
+232 SSSADSIGQVFGLT

-276 NNDAA
+276 NNNAA
-281 LQAAGVRASVV
+281 LQAAGVHASVV

-297 GNEAVYTLQI
+297 DETVYTLQI
-307 DGTQNFT
+307 DGTQDFT
-314 DSNNI
+314 DSSNI

-329 YSDVTGVSGT
+329 YSDVTGVNGT
-339 IKNTVNGTAISSG
+339 MENTVNGAAISSS

-363 WTSGDSITI
+363 WTPGDSITI

-377 DGTALDAPVFSITEF
+377 DGTALDASVFSITES

-398 LSAVETAFG
+398 LSAVEAAFG
-407 GEATA
+407 GEVTA
-412 YVDGSGAIVV
+412 YVNGSGAIVV
-422 EDNLAGVSSLSLTLT
+422 EDNQAGASSLSLTLT
-437 PSIAASNSSLDFGT
+437 PSIAAANSSLNFGS

-477 TRSTNQISDVIAGV
+477 TRSTNQISDVIAGI
-491 TLDLMR
+491 TLDLIG
-497 ADEDA
+497 ADENA
-502 TITLNVE
+502 TITLNVV
-509 RDYEGIK
+509 RDYEGVK
-516 RKIKEFVDSYN
+516 GKIKELVDSYN
-527 KVMSFIAAQNAAPG
+527 KVMSYIAAQNEAPG
-541 EGETAKP
+541 EGNATKP
-548 LYADASLQTVK
+548 LYADTSLYTVK
-559 STLRSVVL
+559 STLRSIIL
-567 SGVTGLNS
+567 SGVTGLDS
-575 TLDHL
+575 GLDHL
-580 SLIGVNIDKTGQL
+580 SLIGINIDKTGQL
-593 SINDEKLDG
+593 SINNAKLDG
-602 YLKSNFEDVVNLFSA
+602 YLQSNFEDVVNLFSA
-617 QGSSTNSSLTYIAS
+617 QGTSMNSSLTYITS

-642 EISQTATRASVVGSG
+642 EITQTATRASAVGSG
-657 FSGTLSGDATLTL
+657 FSGVLSEDATLTL
-670 ASAGGKEE
+670 TNARGKEE
-678 TISLS
+678 TITLS
-683 AGWNIT
+683 AGLNIA

-708 DGQLR
+708 GGQLR
-713 ISSNTYGSAGEFTLS
+713 ISSSTYGSSGEFTLS
-728 VTGGNLGLADGT
+728 MTGGNLGLADGT
-740 YAGLDVAGRIRE
+740 YTGLDVAGRIRE

-770 DDDQAVEGLRLRY
+770 DDDQAVEGLWLRY
-783 TGPETGMID
+783 TGSETGMVD
-792 FSFIKGVGDKLD
+792 FSFIKGVGDRLD

-844 KYQETLIAKYTA
+844 QYQETLIAKYTA

-880 S
+880 V

>member
-1 MASTYSISGLASGL
+1 MAATYSISGLASGL

-67 SPDDFSLFTPKAT
+67 SPDDFNLFTPKAT

-95 VGSNATEGSYNIIVN
+95 VGSNATEGSYNITVN

-115 QKLASKSFS
+115 QKLSSKSFG
-124 STSEALGISGILI
+124 STSEALGISGELI
-137 INNRA
+137 INNRV
-142 LSIAATDSLATIQN
+142 LSIAATDSLSTIQN
-156 KINSLNS
+156 KINALNS

-169 VTASIIAV
+169 VTASIIAI

-196 SLANGSAAN
+196 SLASGSADN

-213 DDTLSLR
+213 DGTLSLR

-232 SNSADPIGESLGLT
+232 SSSADSIGQVFGLT

-276 NNDAA
+276 NNNAA
-281 LQAAGVRASVV
+281 LQAAGVHASVV

-297 GNEAVYTLQI
+297 DETVYTLQI
-307 DGTQNFT
+307 DGTQDFT
-314 DSNNI
+314 DSSNI

-329 YSDVTGVSGT
+329 YSDVTGVNGT
-339 IKNTVNGTAISSG
+339 MENTVNGAAISSS

-363 WTSGDSITI
+363 WTPGDSITI

-377 DGTALDAPVFSITEF
+377 DGTALDASVFSITES

-398 LSAVETAFG
+398 LSAVEAAFG
-407 GEATA
+407 GEVTA
-412 YVDGSGAIVV
+412 YVNGSGAIVV
-422 EDNLAGVSSLSLTLT
+422 EDNQAGASSLSLTLT
-437 PSIAASNSSLDFGT
+437 PSIAAANSSLNFGS

-477 TRSTNQISDVIAGV
+477 TRSTNQISDVIAGI
-491 TLDLMR
+491 TLDLIG
-497 ADEDA
+497 ADENA
-502 TITLNVE
+502 TITLNVV
-509 RDYEGIK
+509 RDYEGVK
-516 RKIKEFVDSYN
+516 GKIKELVDSYN
-527 KVMSFIAAQNAAPG
+527 KVMSYIAAQNEAPG
-541 EGETAKP
+541 EGNATKP
-548 LYADASLQTVK
+548 LYADTSLYTVK
-559 STLRSVVL
+559 STLRSIIL
-567 SGVTGLNS
+567 SGVTGLDS
-575 TLDHL
+575 GLDHL
-580 SLIGVNIDKTGQL
+580 SLIGINIDKTGQL
-593 SINDEKLDG
+593 SINNAKLDG
-602 YLKSNFEDVVNLFSA
+602 YLQSNFEDVVNLFSA
-617 QGSSTNSSLTYIAS
+617 QGTSMNSSLTYITS

-642 EISQTATRASVVGSG
+642 EITQTATRASAVGSG
-657 FSGTLSGDATLTL
+657 FSGVLSEDATLTL
-670 ASAGGKEE
+670 TNARGKEE
-678 TISLS
+678 TITLS
-683 AGWNIT
+683 AGLNIA

-708 DGQLR
+708 GGQLR
-713 ISSNTYGSAGEFTLS
+713 ISSSTYGSSGEFTLS

>member
-1 MASTYSISGLASGL
+1 MAATYSISGLASGL

-67 SPDDFSLFTPKAT
+67 SPDDFNLFTPKAT

-95 VGSNATEGSYNIIVN
+95 VGSNATEGSYNITVN

-115 QKLASKSFS
+115 QKLSSKSFG
-124 STSEALGISGILI
+124 STSEALGISGELI
-137 INNRA
+137 INNRV
-142 LSIAATDSLATIQN
+142 LSIAATDSLSTIQN
-156 KINSLNS
+156 KINALNS
-163 GENPAG
+163 SENPAG
-169 VTASIIAV
+169 VTASIIAI

-196 SLANGSAAN
+196 SLASGSADN

-213 DDTLSLR
+213 DGTLSLR

-232 SNSADPIGESLGLT
+232 SSSAGSIGQVFGLT

-276 NNDAA
+276 NNNAA
-281 LQAAGVRASVV
+281 LQAAGVHASVV

-297 GNEAVYTLQI
+297 DETVYTLQI
-307 DGTQNFT
+307 DGTQDFT
-314 DSNNI
+314 DSSNI

-329 YSDVTGVSGT
+329 YSDVTGLNGT
-339 IKNTVNGTAISSG
+339 MENTVNGAAISSS

-363 WTSGDSITI
+363 WTPGDSITI

-377 DGTALDAPVFSITEF
+377 DGTALDASVFSITES

-398 LSAVETAFG
+398 LSAVEAAFG
-407 GEATA
+407 GEVTA
-412 YVDGSGAIVV
+412 YVNGSGAIVV
-422 EDNLAGVSSLSLTLT
+422 EDNQAGASSLSLTLT
-437 PSIAASNSSLDFGT
+437 PSIAAANSSLNFGS

-477 TRSTNQISDVIAGV
+477 TRSTNQISDVIAGI
-491 TLDLMR
+491 TLDLIG
-497 ADEDA
+497 ADENA
-502 TITLNVE
+502 TITLNVV
-509 RDYEGIK
+509 RDYEGVK
-516 RKIKEFVDSYN
+516 GKIKELVDSYN
-527 KVMSFIAAQNAAPG
+527 KVMSYIAAQNEAPG
-541 EGETAKP
+541 EGNATKP
-548 LYADASLQTVK
+548 LYADTSLYTVK
-559 STLRSVVL
+559 STLRSIIL
-567 SGVTGLNS
+567 SGVTGLDS
-575 TLDHL
+575 GLDHL
-580 SLIGVNIDKTGQL
+580 SLIGINIDKTGQL
-593 SINDEKLDG
+593 SINNAKLDG
-602 YLKSNFEDVVNLFSA
+602 YLQSNFEDVVNLFSA
-617 QGSSTNSSLTYIAS
+617 QGTSMNSSLTYITS

-642 EISQTATRASVVGSG
+642 EITQTATRASAVGSG
-657 FSGTLSGDATLTL
+657 FSGVLSEDATLTL
-670 ASAGGKEE
+670 TNARGKEE
-678 TISLS
+678 TITLS
-683 AGWNIT
+683 AGLNIA

-708 DGQLR
+708 GGQLR
-713 ISSNTYGSAGEFTLS
+713 ISSSTYGSSGEFTLS
-728 VTGGNLGLADGT
+728 MTGGNLGLADGT
-740 YAGLDVAGRIRE
+740 YTGLDVAGRIRE

-770 DDDQAVEGLRLRY
+770 DDDQAVEGLWLRY
-783 TGPETGMID
+783 TGSETGMVD
-792 FSFIKGVGDKLD
+792 FSFIKGVGDRLD

-844 KYQETLIAKYTA
+844 QYQETLIAKYTA

>member
-1 MASTYSISGLASGL
+1 MAATYSISGLASGL

-67 SPDDFSLFTPKAT
+67 SPDDFNLFTPKAT

-95 VGSNATEGSYNIIVN
+95 VGSNATEGSYNITVN

-115 QKLASKSFS
+115 QKLSSKSFG
-124 STSEALGISGILI
+124 STSEALGISGELI
-137 INNRA
+137 INNRV
-142 LSIAATDSLATIQN
+142 LSIAATDSLSTIQN
-156 KINSLNS
+156 KINALNS

-169 VTASIIAV
+169 VTASIIAI

-196 SLANGSAAN
+196 SLASGSADN

-213 DDTLSLR
+213 DGTLSLR

-232 SNSADPIGESLGLT
+232 SSSADSIGQVFGLT

-276 NNDAA
+276 NNNAA
-281 LQAAGVRASVV
+281 LQAAGVHASVV

-297 GNEAVYTLQI
+297 DETVYTLQI
-307 DGTQNFT
+307 DGTQDFT
-314 DSNNI
+314 DSSNI

-329 YSDVTGVSGT
+329 YSDVTGLNGT
-339 IKNTVNGTAISSG
+339 MENTVNGAAISSS

-363 WTSGDSITI
+363 WTPGDSITI

-377 DGTALDAPVFSITEF
+377 DGTALDASVFSITES

-398 LSAVETAFG
+398 LSAVEAAFG
-407 GEATA
+407 GEVTA
-412 YVDGSGAIVV
+412 YVNGSGAIVV
-422 EDNLAGVSSLSLTLT
+422 EDNQAGASSLSLTLT
-437 PSIAASNSSLDFGT
+437 PSIAAANSSLNFGS

-477 TRSTNQISDVIAGV
+477 TRSTNQISDVIAGI
-491 TLDLMR
+491 TLDLIG
-497 ADEDA
+497 ADENA
-502 TITLNVE
+502 TITLNVV
-509 RDYEGIK
+509 RDYEGVK
-516 RKIKEFVDSYN
+516 GKIKELVDSYN
-527 KVMSFIAAQNAAPG
+527 KVMSYIAAQNEAPG
-541 EGETAKP
+541 EGNATKP
-548 LYADASLQTVK
+548 LYADTSLYTVK
-559 STLRSVVL
+559 STLRSIIL
-567 SGVTGLNS
+567 SGVTGLDS
-575 TLDHL
+575 GLDHL
-580 SLIGVNIDKTGQL
+580 SLIGINIDKTGQL
-593 SINDEKLDG
+593 SINNAKLDG
-602 YLKSNFEDVVNLFSA
+602 YLQSNFEDVVNLFSA
-617 QGSSTNSSLTYIAS
+617 QGTSMNSSLTYITS

-642 EISQTATRASVVGSG
+642 EITQTATRASAVGSG
-657 FSGTLSGDATLTL
+657 FSGVLSEDATLTL
-670 ASAGGKEE
+670 TNARGKEE
-678 TISLS
+678 TITLS
-683 AGWNIT
+683 AGLNIA

-708 DGQLR
+708 GGQLR
-713 ISSNTYGSAGEFTLS
+713 ISSSTYGSSGEFTLS
-728 VTGGNLGLADGT
+728 MTGGNLGLADGT
-740 YAGLDVAGRIRE
+740 YTGLDVAGRIRE

-770 DDDQAVEGLRLRY
+770 DDDQAVEGLWLRY
-783 TGPETGMID
+783 TGSETGMVD
-792 FSFIKGVGDKLD
+792 FSFIKGVGDRLD

-844 KYQETLIAKYTA
+844 QYQETLIAKYTA

-880 S
+880 V

>member
-67 SPDDFSLFTPKAT
+67 SPDDFNLFTPKAT

-95 VGSNATEGSYNIIVN
+95 VGSNATEGSYNITVN

-115 QKLASKSFS
+115 QKLSSKSFG
-124 STSEALGISGILI
+124 STSEALGISGELI
-137 INNRA
+137 INNRV
-142 LSIAATDSLATIQN
+142 LSIAATDSLSTIQN
-156 KINSLNS
+156 KINALNS

-169 VTASIIAV
+169 VTASIIAI

-196 SLANGSAAN
+196 SLASGSADN

-213 DDTLSLR
+213 DGTLSLR

-232 SNSADPIGESLGLT
+232 SSSADSIGQVFGLT

-276 NNDAA
+276 NNNAA
-281 LQAAGVRASVV
+281 LQAAGVHASVV

-297 GNEAVYTLQI
+297 DETVYTLQI
-307 DGTQNFT
+307 DGTQDFT
-314 DSNNI
+314 DSSNI

-329 YSDVTGVSGT
+329 YSDVTGVNGT
-339 IKNTVNGTAISSG
+339 MENTVNGAAISSS

-363 WTSGDSITI
+363 WTPGDSITI

-377 DGTALDAPVFSITEF
+377 DGTALDASVFSITES

-398 LSAVETAFG
+398 LSAVEAAFG
-407 GEATA
+407 GEVTA
-412 YVDGSGAIVV
+412 YVNGSGAIVV
-422 EDNLAGVSSLSLTLT
+422 EDNQAGASSLSLTLT
-437 PSIAASNSSLDFGT
+437 PSIAAANSSLNFGS

-477 TRSTNQISDVIAGV
+477 TRSTNQISDVIAGI
-491 TLDLMR
+491 TLDLIG
-497 ADEDA
+497 ADENA
-502 TITLNVE
+502 TITLNVV
-509 RDYEGIK
+509 RDYEGVK
-516 RKIKEFVDSYN
+516 GKIKELVDSYN
-527 KVMSFIAAQNAAPG
+527 KVMSYIAAQNEAPG
-541 EGETAKP
+541 EGNATKP
-548 LYADASLQTVK
+548 LYADTSLYTVK
-559 STLRSVVL
+559 STLRSIIL
-567 SGVTGLNS
+567 SGVTGLDS
-575 TLDHL
+575 GLDHL
-580 SLIGVNIDKTGQL
+580 SLIGINIDKTGQL
-593 SINDEKLDG
+593 SINNAKLDG
-602 YLKSNFEDVVNLFSA
+602 YLQSNFEDVVNLFSA
-617 QGSSTNSSLTYIAS
+617 QGTSMNSSLTYITS

-642 EISQTATRASVVGSG
+642 EITQTATRASAVGSG
-657 FSGTLSGDATLTL
+657 FSGVLSEDATLTL
-670 ASAGGKEE
+670 TNARGKEE
-678 TISLS
+678 TITLS
-683 AGWNIT
+683 AGLNIA

-708 DGQLR
+708 GGQLR
-713 ISSNTYGSAGEFTLS
+713 ISSSTYGSSGEFTLS
-728 VTGGNLGLADGT
+728 MTGGNLGLADGT
-740 YAGLDVAGRIRE
+740 YTGLDVAGRIRE

-770 DDDQAVEGLRLRY
+770 DDDQAVEGLWLRY
-783 TGPETGMID
+783 TGSETGMVD
-792 FSFIKGVGDKLD
+792 FSFIKGVGDRLD

-844 KYQETLIAKYTA
+844 QYQETLIAKYTA

-880 S
+880 V

>member
-67 SPDDFSLFTPKAT
+67 SPDDFNLFTPKAT

-95 VGSNATEGSYNIIVN
+95 VGSNATEGSYNITVN

-115 QKLASKSFS
+115 QKLSSKSFG
-124 STSEALGISGILI
+124 STSEALGISGELI
-137 INNRA
+137 INNRV
-142 LSIAATDSLATIQN
+142 LSIAATDSLSTIQN
-156 KINSLNS
+156 KINALNS
-163 GENPAG
+163 SENPAG
-169 VTASIIAV
+169 VTASIIAI

-196 SLANGSAAN
+196 SLASGSADN

-213 DDTLSLR
+213 DGTLSLR

-232 SNSADPIGESLGLT
+232 SSSAGSIGQVFGLT

-276 NNDAA
+276 NNNAA
-281 LQAAGVRASVV
+281 LQAAGVHASVV

-297 GNEAVYTLQI
+297 DETVYTLQI
-307 DGTQNFT
+307 DGTQDFT
-314 DSNNI
+314 DSSNI

-329 YSDVTGVSGT
+329 YSDVTGLNGT
-339 IKNTVNGTAISSG
+339 MENTVNGAAISSS

-363 WTSGDSITI
+363 WTPGDFITI

-377 DGTALDAPVFSITEF
+377 DGTALDASVFSITET

-398 LSAVETAFG
+398 LSAIEAAFG
-407 GEATA
+407 GDVTA
-412 YVDGSGAIVV
+412 YVNGSGAIVV
-422 EDNLAGVSSLSLTLT
+422 EDNQAGASSLSLTLT
-437 PSIAASNSSLDFGT
+437 PSIAAANSSLNFGS

-477 TRSTNQISDVIAGV
+477 TRSTNQISDVIAGI
-491 TLDLMR
+491 TLDLIG
-497 ADEDA
+497 AHENA
-502 TITLNVE
+502 TITLNVV
-509 RDYEGIK
+509 RDYEGVK
-516 RKIKEFVDSYN
+516 DKIKELVDSYN
-527 KVMSFIAAQNAAPG
+527 KVVSYIAAQNEAPG
-541 EGETAKP
+541 EGNATKP
-548 LYADASLQTVK
+548 LYADTSLYTVK
-559 STLRSVVL
+559 STLRSIIL
-567 SGVTGLNS
+567 SGVTGRDS
-575 TLDHL
+575 GLDHL
-580 SLIGVNIDKTGQL
+580 SLIGINIDKTGQL
-593 SINDEKLDG
+593 SINNAKLDG

-617 QGSSTNSSLTYIAS
+617 QGTSTNSSLTYITS

-642 EISQTATRASVVGSG
+642 EITQTATKASAVGSG
-657 FSGTLSGDATLTL
+657 FSGALSEDATLTL
-670 ASAGGKEE
+670 ISASGKEV
-678 TISLS
+678 TITLS
-683 AGWNIT
+683 AGWNIA

-708 DGQLR
+708 GGQLR
-713 ISSNTYGSAGEFTLS
+713 ISSNTYGSSGEFTLS
-728 VTGGNLGLADGT
+728 VTGGNLGLVDGT
-740 YAGLDVAGRIRE
+740 YTGLDVAGRIRE

-763 RGQTLIG
+763 RGQILIG

-783 TGPETGMID
+783 TGSETGMVD

-844 KYQETLIAKYTA
+844 QYQETLIAKYTA

>member
-1 MASTYSISGLASGL
+1 MTATYSISGLASGL

-67 SPDDFSLFTPKAT
+67 SPDDFNLFTPKAT

-95 VGSNATEGSYNIIVN
+95 VGSNATEGSYNITVN

-115 QKLASKSFS
+115 QKLSSKSFG
-124 STSEALGISGILI
+124 STSEALGISGELI
-137 INNRA
+137 INNRV
-142 LSIAATDSLATIQN
+142 LSIATTDSLSTIQN
-156 KINSLNS
+156 KINALNS

-169 VTASIIAV
+169 VTASIIAI

-196 SLANGSAAN
+196 SLASGSADN

-213 DDTLSLR
+213 DGTLSLR

-232 SNSADPIGESLGLT
+232 SSSADSIGQVFGLT

-276 NNDAA
+276 NNNAA
-281 LQAAGVRASVV
+281 LQAAGVHASVV

-297 GNEAVYTLQI
+297 DETVYTLQI
-307 DGTQNFT
+307 DGTQDFT
-314 DSNNI
+314 DSSNI

-329 YSDVTGVSGT
+329 YSDVTGVNGT
-339 IKNTVNGTAISSG
+339 MENTVNGAAISSS

-363 WTSGDSITI
+363 WTPGDSITI

-377 DGTALDAPVFSITEF
+377 DGTALDASVFSITES

-398 LSAVETAFG
+398 LSAVEAAFG
-407 GEATA
+407 GEVTA
-412 YVDGSGAIVV
+412 YVNGSGAIVV
-422 EDNLAGVSSLSLTLT
+422 EDNQAGASSLSLTLT
-437 PSIAASNSSLDFGT
+437 PSIAAANSSLNFGS

-477 TRSTNQISDVIAGV
+477 TRSTNQISDVIAGI
-491 TLDLMR
+491 TLDLIG
-497 ADEDA
+497 ADENA
-502 TITLNVE
+502 TITLNVV
-509 RDYEGIK
+509 RDYEGVK
-516 RKIKEFVDSYN
+516 GKIKELVDSYN
-527 KVMSFIAAQNAAPG
+527 KVMSYIAAQNEAPG
-541 EGETAKP
+541 EGNATKP
-548 LYADASLQTVK
+548 LYADTSLYTVK
-559 STLRSVVL
+559 STLRSIIL
-567 SGVTGLNS
+567 SGVTGLDS
-575 TLDHL
+575 GLDHL
-580 SLIGVNIDKTGQL
+580 SLIGINIDKTGQL
-593 SINDEKLDG
+593 SINNAKLDG
-602 YLKSNFEDVVNLFSA
+602 YLQSNFEDVVNLFSA
-617 QGSSTNSSLTYIAS
+617 QGTSMNSSLTYITS

-642 EISQTATRASVVGSG
+642 EITQTATRASAVGSG
-657 FSGTLSGDATLTL
+657 FSGVLSEDATLTL
-670 ASAGGKEE
+670 TNARGKEE
-678 TISLS
+678 TITLS
-683 AGWNIT
+683 AGLNIA

-708 DGQLR
+708 GGQLR
-713 ISSNTYGSAGEFTLS
+713 ISSSTYGSSGEFTLS
-728 VTGGNLGLADGT
+728 MTGGNLGLADGT
-740 YAGLDVAGRIRE
+740 YTGLDVAGRIRE

-770 DDDQAVEGLRLRY
+770 DDDQAVEGLWLRY
-783 TGPETGMID
+783 TGSETGMVD
-792 FSFIKGVGDKLD
+792 FSFIKGVGDRLD

-844 KYQETLIAKYTA
+844 QYQETLIAKYTA

-880 S
+880 V